1 MGKTPELGIKVRVDP
16 TIDSKLLKDSINEE
30 IQKRNNADDTEK
42 VKIEVD
48 VNHFQNSL
56 NTQLKDELKRVN
68 KDLKYYLS
76 NLTENASKLD
86 DVVVNLFGN
95 AEFGKKINEQFV
107 AVNKTLEEFK
117 QKLLNTNEIYEAA
130 FSKTGLK
137 YGLEFRSLVED
148 TQKKFA
154 SLTFDSTF
162 DIKKDSLDELNVDF
176 NELLKN
182 LSTIKKAI
190 KGFEEISD
198 RPDFLKSLDLSKL
211 SYDKLLEQTNE
222 MTELIDTFLG
232 ERETLF
238 KKGITKDNLPDLL
251 DLGFDKEDNPIKSF
265 EELLN
270 FYDKFDKI
278 LKERRQYLSDISVP
292 ELIKDT
298 NTKSDIESFT
308 QNYADA
314 LSALVAQQ
322 NALNTAKRTTI
333 GIEDQLITKTQSV
346 RNAVS
351 EELGYLR
358 DFLKDVDTGA
368 IQAKVADVQRMADEV
383 KNAIN
388 VINQAESKR
397 KNNKP
402 QQTTS
407 TPAEQKPS
415 DENDIITYKEAL
427 ESIKTGINNAK
438 LDIVDFKVFLSEHK
452 NDFEGMTKDIQAYVA
467 ALNEIDYAK
476 LKEAMTSKATIH
488 KEVAP
493 ETNVAPVDIPGRVKL
508 ENKDIAV
515 PDKPVNISGKVTL
528 SNEDVIV
535 PTTPANIPGKVTLG
549 KNDVIPPT
557 EPIEILGKVTL
568 GKDDIKTPD
577 MPVELVGSISKI
589 SDDLLTK
596 QASKKSQTK
605 NVNLT
610 GNLIVPKK
618 NIEVPRTPIDL
629 KGRISV
635 AKADITVPKSPIN
648 LSGKIDLKKDNIKTP
663 TQPVDVKGKITL
675 TKDQV
680 QVPKESASIKGKVVL
695 SEKDVVAPINPVKI
709 KGSITINKKDINL
722 PDTPIAIKGKAP
734 ASSSKNSITT
744 NKNLSFD
751 DSKIV
756 NEIQGVGSHLESIEN
771 VLGEQKKT
779 LDKIATS
786 AKNSKTFSSGT
797 IKKTTNFDK
806 LTQLYDN
813 MSALEKKRSGLFK
826 DSDAV
831 ALKEVNNQLSVT
843 RKEINSLERDM
854 KKSGENPLDSQ
865 IVNKAK
871 NRAEFEAK
879 NTDIDFKTKRIEF
892 VRDSYIK
899 VLREISKDQA
909 SLLNITDKNLESA
922 LQQNISRNL
931 KYLEEA
937 RAELLSYN
945 ADADNA
951 WKEIESAK
959 SKISISDAEVVE
971 ASIKKEETRKA
982 KELKDQQKLID
993 TIKKKLDRKLL
1004 EYKKFNFLSSE
1015 ENKELNKYNYEVAS
1029 DELADFLRQADREG
1043 LSNDKRIKDAL
1054 KKYSLE
1060 KKAVIG
1066 YYKKVAAE
1074 STASLA
1080 PSEKEIISLTRK
1092 VGEYKTYIDRLSSTH
1107 KHGDRLDAAK
1117 QEYARLEDLV
1127 DIIKNV
1133 QKNNG
1138 TNKDTLVKNWAIK
1151 NNIEDVVS
1159 LGDAFDYIT
1168 RKVVEFRNETSDLKN
1183 VKTLEDSVIRGRTV
1197 AINLASNL
1205 EKYLERNRRV
1215 ESSEYGPQIRD
1226 IIDQLNTDDGWKNYP
1241 KIEENVAR
1249 LKYFIHDAGLE
1260 TETLSEKFEKLFGE
1274 HLSTALVMG
1283 ALHQLQQSLQIMYQN
1298 VVDIDTAMAELRKV
1312 SNMTA
1317 QDMANY
1323 MEQAADQAARLGVS
1337 IASYVSSTAD

>member
-16 TIDSKLLKDSINEE
+16 VIDSKLLKDSINEE
-30 IQKRNNADDTEK
+30 IQKRNNANDTEK

-48 VNHFQNSL
+48 VDHFQNSL
-56 NTQLKDELKRVN
+56 STQLKDELKKVN
-68 KDLKYYLS
+68 NDLKYYLG
-76 NLTENASKLD
+76 NLTQNADKLN
-86 DVVVNLFGN
+86 DVVANLFGD
-95 AEFGKKINEQFV
+95 AGFGKKIKDQFNEVNRTFKIYEV
-107 AVNKTLEEFK
+107 AFKNIDFKSLDKFRSLLNEFKIEFEDLTDVNKTGILDNTKELTPQFNELVKKARVLE
-117 QKLLNTNEIYEAA
+117 
-130 FSKTGLK
+130 SGLK
-137 YGLEFRSLVED
+137 GLMSVKNRPDLLKTLGFSQDEYIKLTEKLDKLKNTLVEL
-148 TQKKFA
+148 
-154 SLTFDSTF
+154 S
-162 DIKKDSLDELNVDF
+162 DIKKYGEFIEDPIQVVDLARDVNDNF
-176 NELLKN
+176 LTQQFDDVEEFFKKIDDV
-182 LSTIKKAI
+182 IKKRSEV
-190 KGFEEISD
+190 FEN
-198 RPDFLKSLDLSKL
+198 LQSK
-211 SYDKLLEQTNE
+211 E
-222 MTELIDTFLG
+222 FVH
-232 ERETLF
+232 
-238 KKGITKDNLPDLL
+238 TKDAHNKDSI
-251 DLGFDKEDNPIKSF
+251 ENVS
-265 EELLN
+265 
-270 FYDKFDKI
+270 KI
-278 LKERRQYLSDISVP
+278 YSDILSV
-292 ELIKDT
+292 LI
-298 NTKSDIESFT
+298 S
-308 QNYADA
+308 
-314 LSALVAQQ
+314 QQ
-322 NALNTAKRTTI
+322 NALNVAKQTTI
-333 GIEDQLITKTQSV
+333 DIEDQLIAKTQSV
-346 RNAVS
+346 RENVS
-351 EELGYLR
+351 EELKYLR

-368 IQAKVADVQRMADEV
+368 IQAKVNDVQQMADEV
-383 KNAIN
+383 KNAIS

-415 DENDIITYKEAL
+415 DENDIIKYKQAL

-438 LDIVDFKVFLSEHK
+438 LDIVDFKIFLSEHK
-452 NDFEGMTKDIQAYVA
+452 NDFGEMTGDVQAYVA

-476 LKEAMTSKATIH
+476 LNEAMTSKATTH

-493 ETNVAPVDIPGRVKL
+493 EANVAPVDIPGRVKL
-508 ENKDIAV
+508 ENKDVVA
-515 PDKPVNISGKVTL
+515 PDKPVNIPGKVTL

-535 PTTPANIPGKVTLG
+535 PTTPVNIPGKVTLG
-549 KNDVIPPT
+549 KNDVISPT

-568 GKDDIKTPD
+568 GEDDIK
-577 MPVELVGSISKI
+577 V
-589 SDDLLTK
+589 
-596 QASKKSQTK
+596 
-605 NVNLT
+605 
-610 GNLIVPKK
+610 
-618 NIEVPRTPIDL
+618 
-629 KGRISV
+629 
-635 AKADITVPKSPIN
+635 
-648 LSGKIDLKKDNIKTP
+648 
-663 TQPVDVKGKITL
+663 
-675 TKDQV
+675 
-680 QVPKESASIKGKVVL
+680 
-695 SEKDVVAPINPVKI
+695 
-709 KGSITINKKDINL
+709 

-734 ASSSKNSITT
+734 ASSSKNSVTT
-744 NKNLSFD
+744 DNKLSFD

-771 VLGEQKKT
+771 ILGEQKKT

-786 AKNSKTFSSGT
+786 AKNSKTSSSGT

-806 LTQLYDN
+806 LTLLYN
-813 MSALEKKRSGLFK
+813 NISALEKKRSGLFK
-826 DSDAV
+826 DSDAA
-831 ALKEVNNQLSVT
+831 ALKEVNNQLSIT
-843 RKEINSLERDM
+843 RKEINSLERAM
-854 KKSGENPLDSQ
+854 KKRGENPLDSQ

-871 NRAEFEAK
+871 NSAEFEAK

-971 ASIKKEETRKA
+971 TSIKKEETRKA

-1015 ENKELNKYNYEVAS
+1015 ENKELNKYNYEAAS

-1043 LSNDKRIKDAL
+1043 LSDDKRIKDAL
-1054 KKYSLE
+1054 KKYALE

-1117 QEYARLEDLV
+1117 QEYARLEALV

-1138 TNKDTLVKNWAIK
+1138 TNKDILVKNWAIENK
-1151 NNIEDVVS
+1151 IEDVVS

-1183 VKTLEDSVIRGRTV
+1183 IKTLEDSVIRGRTV

-1241 KIEENVAR
+1241 KIEENVAK

-1337 IASYVSSTAD
+1337 ITSYVSSTAD

>member
-16 TIDSKLLKDSINEE
+16 VIDSKLLKDSINEE
-30 IQKRNNADDTEK
+30 IQKRNNANDTEK

-48 VNHFQNSL
+48 VDHFQNSL
-56 NTQLKDELKRVN
+56 STQLKDELKKVN
-68 KDLKYYLS
+68 NDLKYYLG
-76 NLTENASKLD
+76 NLTQNADKLN
-86 DVVVNLFGN
+86 DVVANLFGD
-95 AEFGKKINEQFV
+95 AGFGKKIKDQFNEVNRTFKIYEV
-107 AVNKTLEEFK
+107 AFKNIDFKSLDKFRSLLNEFKIEFEDLTDVNKTGILDNTKELTPQFNELVKKARVLE
-117 QKLLNTNEIYEAA
+117 
-130 FSKTGLK
+130 SGLK
-137 YGLEFRSLVED
+137 GLMSVKNRPDLLKTLGFSQDEYIKLTEKLDKLKNTLVEL
-148 TQKKFA
+148 
-154 SLTFDSTF
+154 S
-162 DIKKDSLDELNVDF
+162 DIKKYGEFIEDPIQVVDLARDVNDNF
-176 NELLKN
+176 LTQQFDDVEEFFKKIDDV
-182 LSTIKKAI
+182 IKKRSEV
-190 KGFEEISD
+190 FEN
-198 RPDFLKSLDLSKL
+198 LQSK
-211 SYDKLLEQTNE
+211 E
-222 MTELIDTFLG
+222 FVH
-232 ERETLF
+232 
-238 KKGITKDNLPDLL
+238 TKDAHNKDSI
-251 DLGFDKEDNPIKSF
+251 ENVS
-265 EELLN
+265 
-270 FYDKFDKI
+270 KI
-278 LKERRQYLSDISVP
+278 YSDILSV
-292 ELIKDT
+292 LI
-298 NTKSDIESFT
+298 S
-308 QNYADA
+308 
-314 LSALVAQQ
+314 QQ
-322 NALNTAKRTTI
+322 NALNVAKQTTI
-333 GIEDQLITKTQSV
+333 DIEDQLIAKTQSV
-346 RNAVS
+346 RENVS
-351 EELGYLR
+351 EELKYLR

-368 IQAKVADVQRMADEV
+368 IQAKVNDVQQMADEV
-383 KNAIN
+383 KNAIS

-415 DENDIITYKEAL
+415 DENDIIKYKQAL

-438 LDIVDFKVFLSEHK
+438 LDIVDFKIFLSEHK
-452 NDFEGMTKDIQAYVA
+452 NDFGEMTGDVQAYVA

-476 LKEAMTSKATIH
+476 LNEAMTSKATTH

-493 ETNVAPVDIPGRVKL
+493 EANVAPVDIPGRVKL
-508 ENKDIAV
+508 ENKDVVA
-515 PDKPVNISGKVTL
+515 PDKPVNIPGKVTL

-535 PTTPANIPGKVTLG
+535 PTTPVNIPGKVTLG
-549 KNDVIPPT
+549 KNDVISPT

-568 GKDDIKTPD
+568 GEDDIK
-577 MPVELVGSISKI
+577 V
-589 SDDLLTK
+589 
-596 QASKKSQTK
+596 
-605 NVNLT
+605 
-610 GNLIVPKK
+610 
-618 NIEVPRTPIDL
+618 
-629 KGRISV
+629 
-635 AKADITVPKSPIN
+635 
-648 LSGKIDLKKDNIKTP
+648 
-663 TQPVDVKGKITL
+663 
-675 TKDQV
+675 
-680 QVPKESASIKGKVVL
+680 
-695 SEKDVVAPINPVKI
+695 
-709 KGSITINKKDINL
+709 

-734 ASSSKNSITT
+734 ASSSKNSVTT
-744 NKNLSFD
+744 DNKLSFD

-771 VLGEQKKT
+771 ILGEQKKT

-786 AKNSKTFSSGT
+786 AKNSETFSSGT

-806 LTQLYDN
+806 LTQLYNN

-831 ALKEVNNQLSVT
+831 ALKEVNNQLSIT
-843 RKEINSLERDM
+843 RKEINSLERAM
-854 KKSGENPLDSQ
+854 KKRGENPLDSQ

-871 NRAEFEAK
+871 NSAEFEAK

-971 ASIKKEETRKA
+971 TSIKKEETRKA

-993 TIKKKLDRKLL
+993 TIKKKLNRKLL

-1015 ENKELNKYNYEVAS
+1015 ENKELNKYNYEAAS

-1043 LSNDKRIKDAL
+1043 LSDDKRIKDAL
-1054 KKYSLE
+1054 KKYALE

-1151 NNIEDVVS
+1151 NKIEDVVS

-1183 VKTLEDSVIRGRTV
+1183 IKTLEDSVIRGRTV

-1298 VVDIDTAMAELRKV
+1298 VVDIDAAMAELRKV

-1337 IASYVSSTAD
+1337 ITSYVSSTAD

>member
-16 TIDSKLLKDSINEE
+16 VIDSKLLKDSINEE
-30 IQKRNNADDTEK
+30 IQKRNNANDTEK

-48 VNHFQNSL
+48 VDHFQNSL
-56 NTQLKDELKRVN
+56 STQLKDELKKVN
-68 KDLKYYLS
+68 NDLKYYLG
-76 NLTENASKLD
+76 NLTQNADKLN
-86 DVVVNLFGN
+86 DVVANLFGD
-95 AEFGKKINEQFV
+95 AGFGKKIKDQFNEVNRTFKIYEV
-107 AVNKTLEEFK
+107 AFKNIDFKSLDKFRSLLNEFKIEFEDLTDVNKTGIFD
-117 QKLLNTNEIYEAA
+117 NTKE
-130 FSKTGLK
+130 
-137 YGLEFRSLVED
+137 
-148 TQKKFA
+148 
-154 SLTFDSTF
+154 LTPQ
-162 DIKKDSLDELNVDF
+162 F
-176 NELLKN
+176 NELV
-182 LSTIKKAI
+182 KKARVLESGL
-190 KGFEEISD
+190 KGLMSVKN
-198 RPDFLKSLDLSKL
+198 R
-211 SYDKLLEQTNE
+211 
-222 MTELIDTFLG
+222 
-232 ERETLF
+232 
-238 KKGITKDNLPDLL
+238 PDLL
-251 DLGFDKEDNPIKSF
+251 KTLGFSQDEYIKLTEKLDKLKNTLVELSNIKKYGEFIEDPVQVVDLARDVNDNFLTQQFDDVEEFFKKIDDVIKKRSEVF
-265 EELLN
+265 ENLQSKEFVHTKDAHN
-270 FYDKFDKI
+270 KDSIENVSKI
-278 LKERRQYLSDISVP
+278 YSDILSV
-292 ELIKDT
+292 LI
-298 NTKSDIESFT
+298 S
-308 QNYADA
+308 
-314 LSALVAQQ
+314 QQ
-322 NALNTAKRTTI
+322 NALNVAKQTTI
-333 GIEDQLITKTQSV
+333 DIEDQLIAKTQSV
-346 RNAVS
+346 RENVS
-351 EELGYLR
+351 EELKYLR

-368 IQAKVADVQRMADEV
+368 IQAKVNDVQQMADEV
-383 KNAIN
+383 KNAIS

-415 DENDIITYKEAL
+415 DENDIIKYKQAL

-438 LDIVDFKVFLSEHK
+438 LDIVDFKIFLSEHK
-452 NDFEGMTKDIQAYVA
+452 NDFGEMTGDVQAYVA

-476 LKEAMTSKATIH
+476 LNEAMTSKATTH

-493 ETNVAPVDIPGRVKL
+493 EANVAPVDIPGRVKL
-508 ENKDIAV
+508 ENKDVVA
-515 PDKPVNISGKVTL
+515 PDKPVNIPGKVTL

-535 PTTPANIPGKVTLG
+535 PTTPVNIPGKVTLG
-549 KNDVIPPT
+549 KNDVISPT

-568 GKDDIKTPD
+568 GEDDIK
-577 MPVELVGSISKI
+577 V
-589 SDDLLTK
+589 
-596 QASKKSQTK
+596 
-605 NVNLT
+605 
-610 GNLIVPKK
+610 
-618 NIEVPRTPIDL
+618 
-629 KGRISV
+629 
-635 AKADITVPKSPIN
+635 
-648 LSGKIDLKKDNIKTP
+648 
-663 TQPVDVKGKITL
+663 
-675 TKDQV
+675 
-680 QVPKESASIKGKVVL
+680 
-695 SEKDVVAPINPVKI
+695 
-709 KGSITINKKDINL
+709 

-734 ASSSKNSITT
+734 ASSSKNSVTT
-744 NKNLSFD
+744 DNKLSFD

-771 VLGEQKKT
+771 ILGEQKKT

-786 AKNSKTFSSGT
+786 AKNSKTSSSGT

-806 LTQLYDN
+806 LTLLYN
-813 MSALEKKRSGLFK
+813 NISALEKKRSGLFK
-826 DSDAV
+826 DSDAA
-831 ALKEVNNQLSVT
+831 ALKEVNNQLSIT
-843 RKEINSLERDM
+843 RKEINSLERAM
-854 KKSGENPLDSQ
+854 KKRGENPLDSQ

-871 NRAEFEAK
+871 NSAEFEAK

-971 ASIKKEETRKA
+971 TSIKKEETRKA

-1015 ENKELNKYNYEVAS
+1015 ENKELNKYNYEAAS

-1043 LSNDKRIKDAL
+1043 LSDDKRIKDAL
-1054 KKYSLE
+1054 KKYALE

-1117 QEYARLEDLV
+1117 QEYARLEALV

-1138 TNKDTLVKNWAIK
+1138 TNKDILVKNWAIENK
-1151 NNIEDVVS
+1151 IEDVVS

-1183 VKTLEDSVIRGRTV
+1183 IKTLEDSVIRGRTV

-1241 KIEENVAR
+1241 KIEENVAK

-1337 IASYVSSTAD
+1337 ITSYVSSTAD

>member
-16 TIDSKLLKDSINEE
+16 VIDSKLLKDSINEE
-30 IQKRNNADDTEK
+30 IQKRNNANDTEK

-48 VNHFQNSL
+48 VDHFQNSL
-56 NTQLKDELKRVN
+56 STQLKDELKKVN
-68 KDLKYYLS
+68 NDLKYYLG
-76 NLTENASKLD
+76 NLTQNADKLN
-86 DVVVNLFGN
+86 DVVANLFGD
-95 AEFGKKINEQFV
+95 AGFGKKIKDQFNEVNRTFKIYEV
-107 AVNKTLEEFK
+107 AFKNIDFKSLDKFRSLLNEFKIEFEDLTDVNKTGIFD
-117 QKLLNTNEIYEAA
+117 NTKE
-130 FSKTGLK
+130 
-137 YGLEFRSLVED
+137 
-148 TQKKFA
+148 
-154 SLTFDSTF
+154 LTPQ
-162 DIKKDSLDELNVDF
+162 F
-176 NELLKN
+176 NELV
-182 LSTIKKAI
+182 KKARVLESGL
-190 KGFEEISD
+190 KGLMSVKN
-198 RPDFLKSLDLSKL
+198 R
-211 SYDKLLEQTNE
+211 
-222 MTELIDTFLG
+222 
-232 ERETLF
+232 
-238 KKGITKDNLPDLL
+238 PDLL
-251 DLGFDKEDNPIKSF
+251 KTLGFSQDEYIKLTEKLDKLKNTLVELSNIKKYGEFIEDPVQVVDLARDVNDNFLTQQFDDVEEFFKKIDDVIKKRSEVF
-265 EELLN
+265 ENLQSKEFVHTKDAHN
-270 FYDKFDKI
+270 KDSIENVSKI
-278 LKERRQYLSDISVP
+278 YSDILSV
-292 ELIKDT
+292 LI
-298 NTKSDIESFT
+298 S
-308 QNYADA
+308 
-314 LSALVAQQ
+314 QQ
-322 NALNTAKRTTI
+322 NALNVAKQTTI
-333 GIEDQLITKTQSV
+333 DIEDQLIAKTQSV
-346 RNAVS
+346 RENVS
-351 EELGYLR
+351 EELKYLR

-368 IQAKVADVQRMADEV
+368 IQAKVNDVQQMADEV
-383 KNAIN
+383 KNAIS

-415 DENDIITYKEAL
+415 DENDIIKYKQAL

-438 LDIVDFKVFLSEHK
+438 LDIVDFKIFLSEHK
-452 NDFEGMTKDIQAYVA
+452 NDFGEMTGDVQAYVA

-476 LKEAMTSKATIH
+476 LNEAMTSKATTH

-493 ETNVAPVDIPGRVKL
+493 EANVAPVDIPGWVKL
-508 ENKDIAV
+508 ENKDVVA
-515 PDKPVNISGKVTL
+515 PDKPVNIPGKVTL

-535 PTTPANIPGKVTLG
+535 PTTPVNIPGKVTLG
-549 KNDVIPPT
+549 KNDVISPT

-568 GKDDIKTPD
+568 GEDDIK
-577 MPVELVGSISKI
+577 V
-589 SDDLLTK
+589 
-596 QASKKSQTK
+596 
-605 NVNLT
+605 
-610 GNLIVPKK
+610 
-618 NIEVPRTPIDL
+618 
-629 KGRISV
+629 
-635 AKADITVPKSPIN
+635 
-648 LSGKIDLKKDNIKTP
+648 
-663 TQPVDVKGKITL
+663 
-675 TKDQV
+675 
-680 QVPKESASIKGKVVL
+680 
-695 SEKDVVAPINPVKI
+695 
-709 KGSITINKKDINL
+709 

-734 ASSSKNSITT
+734 ASSSKNSVTT
-744 NKNLSFD
+744 DNKLSFD

-771 VLGEQKKT
+771 ILGEQKKT

-786 AKNSKTFSSGT
+786 AKNSKTSSSGT

-806 LTQLYDN
+806 LTLLYN
-813 MSALEKKRSGLFK
+813 NISALEKKRSGLFK
-826 DSDAV
+826 DSDAA
-831 ALKEVNNQLSVT
+831 ALKEVNNQLSIT
-843 RKEINSLERDM
+843 RKEINSLERAM
-854 KKSGENPLDSQ
+854 KKRGENPLDSQ

-871 NRAEFEAK
+871 NSAEFEAK

-971 ASIKKEETRKA
+971 TSIKKEETRKA

-993 TIKKKLDRKLL
+993 TIKKKLNRKLL

-1015 ENKELNKYNYEVAS
+1015 ENKELNKYNYEAAS

-1043 LSNDKRIKDAL
+1043 LSDDKRIKDAL
-1054 KKYSLE
+1054 KKYALE

-1151 NNIEDVVS
+1151 NKIEDVVS

-1183 VKTLEDSVIRGRTV
+1183 IKTLEDSVIRGRTV

-1298 VVDIDTAMAELRKV
+1298 VVDIDAAMAELRKV

-1337 IASYVSSTAD
+1337 ITSYVSSTAD

>member
-16 TIDSKLLKDSINEE
+16 VIDSKLLKDSINEE
-30 IQKRNNADDTEK
+30 IQKRNNANDTEK

-48 VNHFQNSL
+48 VDHFQNSL
-56 NTQLKDELKRVN
+56 STQLKDELKKVN
-68 KDLKYYLS
+68 NDLKYYLG
-76 NLTENASKLD
+76 NLTQNADKLN
-86 DVVVNLFGN
+86 DVVANLFGD
-95 AEFGKKINEQFV
+95 AGFGKKINEQFA

-117 QKLLNTNEIYEAA
+117 QKLLNTNKIYEAA

-137 YGLEFRSLVED
+137 SGLEFRSFVED

-190 KGFEEISD
+190 KGFNEISD
-198 RPDFLKSLDLSKL
+198 RPDFLKSLDLKKS

-222 MTELIDTFLG
+222 MTTLIEMLSE
-232 ERETLF
+232 ERESLF
-238 KKGITKDNLPDLL
+238 KKGLTKDNLPDLL
-251 DLGFDKEDNPIKSF
+251 DIGFDEKGNPIKSF

-278 LKERRQYLSDISVP
+278 LKERQQYIADISAP
-292 ELIKDT
+292 EPIKDT

-308 QNYADA
+308 QKYVDA
-314 LSALVAQQ
+314 LSALVVQQ
-322 NALNTAKRTTI
+322 NALNVAKQTTI
-333 GIEDQLITKTQSV
+333 DIEDQLIAKTQSV
-346 RNAVS
+346 RENVS
-351 EELGYLR
+351 EELKYLR

-368 IQAKVADVQRMADEV
+368 IQAKVADVQNMADEV
-383 KNAIN
+383 KNAIS

-415 DENDIITYKEAL
+415 DENDIIKYKQAL

-438 LDIVDFKVFLSEHK
+438 LDIVDFKIFLSEHK
-452 NDFEGMTKDIQAYVA
+452 NDFGEMTGDVQAYVA

-476 LKEAMTSKATIH
+476 LNEAMTSKATTH

-493 ETNVAPVDIPGRVKL
+493 EANVAPVDIPGRVKL
-508 ENKDIAV
+508 EN
-515 PDKPVNISGKVTL
+515 
-528 SNEDVIV
+528 
-535 PTTPANIPGKVTLG
+535 
-549 KNDVIPPT
+549 
-557 EPIEILGKVTL
+557 
-568 GKDDIKTPD
+568 
-577 MPVELVGSISKI
+577 
-589 SDDLLTK
+589 
-596 QASKKSQTK
+596 
-605 NVNLT
+605 
-610 GNLIVPKK
+610 
-618 NIEVPRTPIDL
+618 
-629 KGRISV
+629 
-635 AKADITVPKSPIN
+635 
-648 LSGKIDLKKDNIKTP
+648 
-663 TQPVDVKGKITL
+663 
-675 TKDQV
+675 
-680 QVPKESASIKGKVVL
+680 
-695 SEKDVVAPINPVKI
+695 KDVVAPINPVKI

-734 ASSSKNSITT
+734 ASSSKNSVTT
-744 NKNLSFD
+744 DNKLSFD

-786 AKNSKTFSSGT
+786 AKNSETFSSGT

-806 LTQLYDN
+806 LTQLYN
-813 MSALEKKRSGLFK
+813 NVSALEKKRSGLFK
-826 DSDAV
+826 DSDAA

-843 RKEINSLERDM
+843 RKEINSLERAM
-854 KKSGENPLDSQ
+854 GKSGENPLDSQ

-871 NRAEFEAK
+871 NNAEFETK

-959 SKISISDAEVVE
+959 SKISISDAETVE
-971 ASIKKEETRKA
+971 ASIKKEDARKA

-1043 LSNDKRIKDAL
+1043 LSDDKRIKDAL
-1054 KKYSLE
+1054 KKYALE

-1151 NNIEDVVS
+1151 NKIEDVVS

-1183 VKTLEDSVIRGRTV
+1183 IKTLEDSVIRGRTV

-1226 IIDQLNTDDGWKNYP
+1226 IIDQLNTDDGWKNYT

-1337 IASYVSSTAD
+1337 ITSYVSSTAD

>member
-16 TIDSKLLKDSINEE
+16 TIDAKKLKDAINGE
-30 IQKRNNADDTEK
+30 IKKRNDADDTEK
-42 VKIEVD
+42 VKIKVD
-48 VNHFQNSL
+48 VDHFQNSL
-56 NTQLKDELKRVN
+56 STQLKEELKSVN
-68 KDLKYYLS
+68 RDLKYYLG
-76 NLTENASKLD
+76 NLTQNADKLD

-95 AEFGKKINEQFV
+95 ADFSKKIKDQFNEVNRTLDVFKNELFNTNKIYEV
-107 AVNKTLEEFK
+107 AFKNIDFNSFTKFKALLNEFK
-117 QKLLNTNEIYEAA
+117 TDFEDLTDVDKSGILDNAEELVPQFNKLVEKARVLE
-130 FSKTGLK
+130 SGLK
-137 YGLEFRSLVED
+137 GLTS
-148 TQKKFA
+148 
-154 SLTFDSTF
+154 
-162 DIKKDSLDELNVDF
+162 
-176 NELLKN
+176 
-182 LSTIKKAI
+182 I
-190 KGFEEISD
+190 KG
-198 RPDFLKSLDLSKL
+198 R
-211 SYDKLLEQTNE
+211 
-222 MTELIDTFLG
+222 
-232 ERETLF
+232 
-238 KKGITKDNLPDLL
+238 PDLL
-251 DLGFDKEDNPIKSF
+251 KTLGFSPNEYTVLTEGLNSLKSTLTSLLGIKTSGDFVKNSVDVVDLVRDVNDNFLTQQFDDVEIFLNKLDDVIQKRNEFFKE
-265 EELLN
+265 LQA
-270 FYDKFDKI
+270 
-278 LKERRQYLSDISVP
+278 KEFVP
-292 ELIKDT
+292 PKEGHNKG
-298 NTKSDIESFT
+298 DIEST
-308 QNYADA
+308 TENYSDI
-314 LSALVAQQ
+314 LSVLVAQQ
-322 NALNTAKRTTI
+322 NALNVAKQTTV

-351 EELGYLR
+351 EELKYLR

-368 IQAKVADVQRMADEV
+368 IQAKVNDVQRMADEV
-383 KNAIN
+383 KNAIS

-415 DENDIITYKEAL
+415 DENDIIKYKQAL

-438 LDIVDFKVFLSEHK
+438 LDIVDFKIFLSEHK
-452 NDFEGMTKDIQAYVA
+452 NDFGEMTGDVQAYVA

-476 LKEAMTSKATIH
+476 LNEAMTSKATTH

-493 ETNVAPVDIPGRVKL
+493 EANVAPVDIPGRVKL
-508 ENKDIAV
+508 ENKDVVA
-515 PDKPVNISGKVTL
+515 PDKPVNIPGKVTL

-535 PTTPANIPGKVTLG
+535 PTTPVNIPGKVTLG
-549 KNDVIPPT
+549 KNDVISPT

-568 GKDDIKTPD
+568 GEDDIK
-577 MPVELVGSISKI
+577 V
-589 SDDLLTK
+589 
-596 QASKKSQTK
+596 
-605 NVNLT
+605 
-610 GNLIVPKK
+610 
-618 NIEVPRTPIDL
+618 
-629 KGRISV
+629 
-635 AKADITVPKSPIN
+635 
-648 LSGKIDLKKDNIKTP
+648 
-663 TQPVDVKGKITL
+663 
-675 TKDQV
+675 
-680 QVPKESASIKGKVVL
+680 
-695 SEKDVVAPINPVKI
+695 
-709 KGSITINKKDINL
+709 

-734 ASSSKNSITT
+734 ASSSKNSVTT
-744 NKNLSFD
+744 DNKLSFD

-771 VLGEQKKT
+771 ILGEQKKT

-786 AKNSKTFSSGT
+786 AKNSKTSSSGT

-806 LTQLYDN
+806 LTLLYN
-813 MSALEKKRSGLFK
+813 NISALEKKRSGLFK
-826 DSDAV
+826 DSDAA
-831 ALKEVNNQLSVT
+831 ALKEVNNQLSIT
-843 RKEINSLERDM
+843 RKEINSLERAM
-854 KKSGENPLDSQ
+854 KKRGENPLDSQ

-871 NRAEFEAK
+871 NSAEFEAK

-971 ASIKKEETRKA
+971 TSIKKEETRKA

-1015 ENKELNKYNYEVAS
+1015 ENKELNKYNYEAAS

-1043 LSNDKRIKDAL
+1043 LSDDKRIKDAL
-1054 KKYSLE
+1054 KKYALE

-1117 QEYARLEDLV
+1117 QEYARLEALV

-1138 TNKDTLVKNWAIK
+1138 TNKDTLVKNWAIENK
-1151 NNIEDVVS
+1151 IEDVVS

-1183 VKTLEDSVIRGRTV
+1183 IKTLEDSVIRGRTV

-1241 KIEENVAR
+1241 KIEENVAK

-1283 ALHQLQQSLQIMYQN
+1283 ALHQLQQSLQIMFQN

-1337 IASYVSSTAD
+1337 ITSYVSSTAD

>member
-16 TIDSKLLKDSINEE
+16 VIDSKLLKDSINEE
-30 IQKRNNADDTEK
+30 IQKRNNANDTEK

-48 VNHFQNSL
+48 VDHFQNSL
-56 NTQLKDELKRVN
+56 STQLKDELKKVN
-68 KDLKYYLS
+68 NDLKYYLG
-76 NLTENASKLD
+76 NLTQNADKLN
-86 DVVVNLFGN
+86 DVVANLFGD
-95 AEFGKKINEQFV
+95 AGFGKKIKDQFNEVNRTFKIYEV
-107 AVNKTLEEFK
+107 AFKNIDFKSLDKFRSLLNEFKIEFEDLTDVNKTGIFD
-117 QKLLNTNEIYEAA
+117 NTKE
-130 FSKTGLK
+130 
-137 YGLEFRSLVED
+137 
-148 TQKKFA
+148 
-154 SLTFDSTF
+154 LTPQ
-162 DIKKDSLDELNVDF
+162 F
-176 NELLKN
+176 NELV
-182 LSTIKKAI
+182 KKARVLESGL
-190 KGFEEISD
+190 KGLMSVKN
-198 RPDFLKSLDLSKL
+198 R
-211 SYDKLLEQTNE
+211 
-222 MTELIDTFLG
+222 
-232 ERETLF
+232 
-238 KKGITKDNLPDLL
+238 PDLL
-251 DLGFDKEDNPIKSF
+251 KTLGFSQDEYIKLTEKLDKLKNTLVELSNIKKYGEFIEDPVQVVDLARDVNDNFLTQQFDDVEEFFKKIDDVIKKRSEVF
-265 EELLN
+265 ENLQSKEFVHTKDAHN
-270 FYDKFDKI
+270 KDSIENVSKI
-278 LKERRQYLSDISVP
+278 YSDILSV
-292 ELIKDT
+292 LI
-298 NTKSDIESFT
+298 S
-308 QNYADA
+308 
-314 LSALVAQQ
+314 QQ
-322 NALNTAKRTTI
+322 NALNVAKQTTI
-333 GIEDQLITKTQSV
+333 DIEDQLIAKTQSV
-346 RNAVS
+346 RENVS
-351 EELGYLR
+351 EELKYLR

-368 IQAKVADVQRMADEV
+368 IQAKVNDVQQMADEV
-383 KNAIN
+383 KNAIS

-415 DENDIITYKEAL
+415 DENDIIKYKQAL

-438 LDIVDFKVFLSEHK
+438 LDIVDFKIFLSEHK
-452 NDFEGMTKDIQAYVA
+452 NDFGEMTGDVQAYVA

-476 LKEAMTSKATIH
+476 LNEAMTSKATTH

-493 ETNVAPVDIPGRVKL
+493 EANVAPVDIPGRVKL
-508 ENKDIAV
+508 ENKDVVA
-515 PDKPVNISGKVTL
+515 PDKPVNIPGKVTL

-535 PTTPANIPGKVTLG
+535 PTTPVNIPGKVTLG
-549 KNDVIPPT
+549 KNDVISPT

-568 GKDDIKTPD
+568 GEDDIK
-577 MPVELVGSISKI
+577 V
-589 SDDLLTK
+589 
-596 QASKKSQTK
+596 
-605 NVNLT
+605 
-610 GNLIVPKK
+610 
-618 NIEVPRTPIDL
+618 
-629 KGRISV
+629 
-635 AKADITVPKSPIN
+635 
-648 LSGKIDLKKDNIKTP
+648 
-663 TQPVDVKGKITL
+663 
-675 TKDQV
+675 
-680 QVPKESASIKGKVVL
+680 
-695 SEKDVVAPINPVKI
+695 
-709 KGSITINKKDINL
+709 

-734 ASSSKNSITT
+734 ASSSKNSVTT
-744 NKNLSFD
+744 DNKLSFD

-771 VLGEQKKT
+771 ILGEQKKT

-786 AKNSKTFSSGT
+786 AKNSKTSSSGT

-806 LTQLYDN
+806 LTLLYN
-813 MSALEKKRSGLFK
+813 NISALEKKRSGLFK
-826 DSDAV
+826 DSDAA
-831 ALKEVNNQLSVT
+831 ALKEVNNQLSIT
-843 RKEINSLERDM
+843 RKEINSLERAM
-854 KKSGENPLDSQ
+854 KKRGENPLDSQ

-871 NRAEFEAK
+871 NSAEFEAK

-971 ASIKKEETRKA
+971 TSIKKEETRKA

-1015 ENKELNKYNYEVAS
+1015 ENKELNKYNYEAAS
-1029 DELADFLRQADREG
+1029 NELADFLRQADREG
-1043 LSNDKRIKDAL
+1043 LSDDKRIKDAL
-1054 KKYSLE
+1054 KKYALE

-1117 QEYARLEDLV
+1117 QEYARLEALV

-1138 TNKDTLVKNWAIK
+1138 TNKDTLVKNWAIENK
-1151 NNIEDVVS
+1151 IEDVVS

-1168 RKVVEFRNETSDLKN
+1168 CKVVEFRNETSDLKN
-1183 VKTLEDSVIRGRTV
+1183 IKTLEDSVIRGRTV

-1241 KIEENVAR
+1241 KIEENVAK

-1337 IASYVSSTAD
+1337 ITSYVSSTAD

>member
-16 TIDSKLLKDSINEE
+16 VIDSKLLKDSINEE
-30 IQKRNNADDTEK
+30 IQKRNNANDTEK

-48 VNHFQNSL
+48 VDHFQNSL
-56 NTQLKDELKRVN
+56 STQLKDELKKVN
-68 KDLKYYLS
+68 NDLKYYLG
-76 NLTENASKLD
+76 NLTQNADKLN
-86 DVVVNLFGN
+86 DVVVNLFGD
-95 AEFGKKINEQFV
+95 AGFGKKIKDQFNEVNRTFKIYEV
-107 AVNKTLEEFK
+107 AFKNIDFKSLDKFRSLLNEFKIEFEDLTDVNKTGIFDNAKE
-117 QKLLNTNEIYEAA
+117 
-130 FSKTGLK
+130 
-137 YGLEFRSLVED
+137 
-148 TQKKFA
+148 
-154 SLTFDSTF
+154 LTPQ
-162 DIKKDSLDELNVDF
+162 F
-176 NELLKN
+176 NELV
-182 LSTIKKAI
+182 KKARVLESGL
-190 KGFEEISD
+190 KGLMSVKN
-198 RPDFLKSLDLSKL
+198 R
-211 SYDKLLEQTNE
+211 
-222 MTELIDTFLG
+222 
-232 ERETLF
+232 
-238 KKGITKDNLPDLL
+238 PDLL
-251 DLGFDKEDNPIKSF
+251 KTLGFSQDEYIKLTEKLDKLKNTLVELSNIKKYGEFIEAPVQVVDLARDVNDNFLTQQFDDVEEFFKKIDDVIKKRSEVF
-265 EELLN
+265 ENLQSKEFVHTKDAHN
-270 FYDKFDKI
+270 KDSIENVSKI
-278 LKERRQYLSDISVP
+278 YSDILSV
-292 ELIKDT
+292 LI
-298 NTKSDIESFT
+298 S
-308 QNYADA
+308 
-314 LSALVAQQ
+314 QQ
-322 NALNTAKRTTI
+322 NALNVAKQTTI
-333 GIEDQLITKTQSV
+333 DIEDQLIAKTQSV
-346 RNAVS
+346 RENVS
-351 EELGYLR
+351 EELKYLR

-368 IQAKVADVQRMADEV
+368 IQAKVNDVQQMADEV
-383 KNAIN
+383 KNAIS

-415 DENDIITYKEAL
+415 DENDIIKYKQAL

-438 LDIVDFKVFLSEHK
+438 LDIVDFKIFLSEHK
-452 NDFEGMTKDIQAYVA
+452 NDFGEMTGDVQAYVA

-476 LKEAMTSKATIH
+476 LNEAMTSKATTH

-493 ETNVAPVDIPGRVKL
+493 EANVAPVDIPGRVKL
-508 ENKDIAV
+508 ENKDVVA
-515 PDKPVNISGKVTL
+515 PDKPVNIPGKVTL

-535 PTTPANIPGKVTLG
+535 PTTPVNIPGKVTLG
-549 KNDVIPPT
+549 KNDVISPT

-568 GKDDIKTPD
+568 GEDDIK
-577 MPVELVGSISKI
+577 V
-589 SDDLLTK
+589 
-596 QASKKSQTK
+596 
-605 NVNLT
+605 
-610 GNLIVPKK
+610 
-618 NIEVPRTPIDL
+618 
-629 KGRISV
+629 
-635 AKADITVPKSPIN
+635 
-648 LSGKIDLKKDNIKTP
+648 
-663 TQPVDVKGKITL
+663 
-675 TKDQV
+675 
-680 QVPKESASIKGKVVL
+680 
-695 SEKDVVAPINPVKI
+695 
-709 KGSITINKKDINL
+709 

-734 ASSSKNSITT
+734 ASSSKNSVTT
-744 NKNLSFD
+744 DNKLSFD

-771 VLGEQKKT
+771 ILGEQKKT

-786 AKNSKTFSSGT
+786 AKNSKTSSSGT

-806 LTQLYDN
+806 LTLLYN
-813 MSALEKKRSGLFK
+813 NISALEKKRSGLFK
-826 DSDAV
+826 DSDAA
-831 ALKEVNNQLSVT
+831 ALKEVNNQLSIT
-843 RKEINSLERDM
+843 RKEINSLERAM
-854 KKSGENPLDSQ
+854 KKRGENPLDSQ

-871 NRAEFEAK
+871 NSTEFEAK

-971 ASIKKEETRKA
+971 TSIKKEETRKA
-982 KELKDQQKLID
+982 KELKNQQKLID

-1043 LSNDKRIKDAL
+1043 LSDDKRIKDAL
-1054 KKYSLE
+1054 KKYALE

-1151 NNIEDVVS
+1151 NKIEDVVS

-1183 VKTLEDSVIRGRTV
+1183 IKTLEDSVIRGRTV

-1283 ALHQLQQSLQIMYQN
+1283 ALHQLQQALQVMFQN

-1337 IASYVSSTAD
+1337 ITSYVSSTAD

>member
-16 TIDSKLLKDSINEE
+16 VIDSKLLKDSINEE
-30 IQKRNNADDTEK
+30 IQKRNNANDTEK

-48 VNHFQNSL
+48 VDHFQNSL
-56 NTQLKDELKRVN
+56 STQLKDELKKVN
-68 KDLKYYLS
+68 NDLKYYLG
-76 NLTENASKLD
+76 NLTQNADKLN
-86 DVVVNLFGN
+86 DVVANLFGD
-95 AEFGKKINEQFV
+95 AGFGKKIKDQFNEVNRTFKIYEV
-107 AVNKTLEEFK
+107 AFKNIDFKSLDKFRSLLNEFKIEFEDLTDVNKTGIFD
-117 QKLLNTNEIYEAA
+117 NTKE
-130 FSKTGLK
+130 
-137 YGLEFRSLVED
+137 
-148 TQKKFA
+148 
-154 SLTFDSTF
+154 LTPQ
-162 DIKKDSLDELNVDF
+162 F
-176 NELLKN
+176 NELV
-182 LSTIKKAI
+182 KKARVLESGL
-190 KGFEEISD
+190 KGLMSVKN
-198 RPDFLKSLDLSKL
+198 R
-211 SYDKLLEQTNE
+211 
-222 MTELIDTFLG
+222 
-232 ERETLF
+232 
-238 KKGITKDNLPDLL
+238 PDLL
-251 DLGFDKEDNPIKSF
+251 KTLGFSQDEYIKLTEKLDKLKNTLVELSNIKKYGEFIEDPVQVVDLARDVNDNFLTQQFDDVEEFFKKIDDVIKKRSEVF
-265 EELLN
+265 ENLQSKEFVHTKDAHN
-270 FYDKFDKI
+270 KDSIENVSKI
-278 LKERRQYLSDISVP
+278 YSDILSV
-292 ELIKDT
+292 LI
-298 NTKSDIESFT
+298 S
-308 QNYADA
+308 
-314 LSALVAQQ
+314 QQ
-322 NALNTAKRTTI
+322 NALNVAKQTTI
-333 GIEDQLITKTQSV
+333 DIEDQLIAKTQSV
-346 RNAVS
+346 RENVS
-351 EELGYLR
+351 EELKYLR

-368 IQAKVADVQRMADEV
+368 IQAKVNDVQQMADEV
-383 KNAIN
+383 KNAIS

-415 DENDIITYKEAL
+415 DENDIIKYKQAL

-438 LDIVDFKVFLSEHK
+438 LDIVDFKIFLSEHK
-452 NDFEGMTKDIQAYVA
+452 NDFGEMTGDVQAYVA

-476 LKEAMTSKATIH
+476 LNEAMTSKATTH

-493 ETNVAPVDIPGRVKL
+493 EANVAPVDIPGRVKL
-508 ENKDIAV
+508 ENKDVVA
-515 PDKPVNISGKVTL
+515 PDKPVNIPGKVTL

-535 PTTPANIPGKVTLG
+535 PTTPVNIPGKVTLG
-549 KNDVIPPT
+549 KNDVISPT

-568 GKDDIKTPD
+568 GEDDIK
-577 MPVELVGSISKI
+577 V
-589 SDDLLTK
+589 
-596 QASKKSQTK
+596 
-605 NVNLT
+605 
-610 GNLIVPKK
+610 
-618 NIEVPRTPIDL
+618 
-629 KGRISV
+629 
-635 AKADITVPKSPIN
+635 
-648 LSGKIDLKKDNIKTP
+648 
-663 TQPVDVKGKITL
+663 
-675 TKDQV
+675 
-680 QVPKESASIKGKVVL
+680 
-695 SEKDVVAPINPVKI
+695 
-709 KGSITINKKDINL
+709 

-734 ASSSKNSITT
+734 ASSSKNSVTT
-744 NKNLSFD
+744 DNKLSFD

-771 VLGEQKKT
+771 ILGEQKKT

-786 AKNSKTFSSGT
+786 AKNSKTSSSGT

-806 LTQLYDN
+806 LTLLYN
-813 MSALEKKRSGLFK
+813 NISALEKKRSGLFK
-826 DSDAV
+826 DSDAA
-831 ALKEVNNQLSVT
+831 ALKEVNNQLSIT
-843 RKEINSLERDM
+843 RKEINSLERAM
-854 KKSGENPLDSQ
+854 KKRGENPLDSQ

-871 NRAEFEAK
+871 NSAEFEAK

-971 ASIKKEETRKA
+971 TSIKKEETRKA

-1015 ENKELNKYNYEVAS
+1015 ENKELNKYNYEAAS

-1043 LSNDKRIKDAL
+1043 LSDDKRIKDAL
-1054 KKYSLE
+1054 KKYALE

-1117 QEYARLEDLV
+1117 QEYARLEALV

-1138 TNKDTLVKNWAIK
+1138 TNKDTLVKNWAIENK
-1151 NNIEDVVS
+1151 IEDVVS

-1183 VKTLEDSVIRGRTV
+1183 IKTLEDSVIRGRTV

-1241 KIEENVAR
+1241 KIEENVAK

-1337 IASYVSSTAD
+1337 ITSYVSSTAD

>member
-16 TIDSKLLKDSINEE
+16 VIDSKLLKDSINEE
-30 IQKRNNADDTEK
+30 IQKRNNANDTEK

-48 VNHFQNSL
+48 VDHFQNSL
-56 NTQLKDELKRVN
+56 STQLKDELKKVN
-68 KDLKYYLS
+68 NDLKYYLG
-76 NLTENASKLD
+76 NLTQNADKLN
-86 DVVVNLFGN
+86 DVVVNLFGD
-95 AEFGKKINEQFV
+95 AGFGKKIKDQFNEVNRTFKIYEV
-107 AVNKTLEEFK
+107 AFKNIDFKSLDKFRSLLNEFKIEFEDLTDVNKTGILDNTKELTPQFNELVKKARVLE
-117 QKLLNTNEIYEAA
+117 
-130 FSKTGLK
+130 SGLK
-137 YGLEFRSLVED
+137 GLMSVKNRPDLLKTLGFSQDEYIKLTEKLDKLKNTLVEL
-148 TQKKFA
+148 
-154 SLTFDSTF
+154 S
-162 DIKKDSLDELNVDF
+162 DIKKYGEFIEDPIQVVDLARDVNDNF
-176 NELLKN
+176 LTQQFDDVEEFFKKIDDV
-182 LSTIKKAI
+182 IKKRSEV
-190 KGFEEISD
+190 FEN
-198 RPDFLKSLDLSKL
+198 LQSK
-211 SYDKLLEQTNE
+211 E
-222 MTELIDTFLG
+222 FVH
-232 ERETLF
+232 
-238 KKGITKDNLPDLL
+238 TKDAHNKDSI
-251 DLGFDKEDNPIKSF
+251 ENVS
-265 EELLN
+265 
-270 FYDKFDKI
+270 KI
-278 LKERRQYLSDISVP
+278 YSDILSV
-292 ELIKDT
+292 LI
-298 NTKSDIESFT
+298 S
-308 QNYADA
+308 
-314 LSALVAQQ
+314 QQ
-322 NALNTAKRTTI
+322 NALNVAKQTTI
-333 GIEDQLITKTQSV
+333 DIEDQLIAKTQSV
-346 RNAVS
+346 RENVS
-351 EELGYLR
+351 EELKYLR

-368 IQAKVADVQRMADEV
+368 IQAKVNDVQQMADEV
-383 KNAIN
+383 KNAIS

-415 DENDIITYKEAL
+415 DENDIIKYKQAL

-438 LDIVDFKVFLSEHK
+438 LDIVDFKIFLSEHK
-452 NDFEGMTKDIQAYVA
+452 NDFGEMTGDVQAYVA

-476 LKEAMTSKATIH
+476 LNEAMTSKATTH

-493 ETNVAPVDIPGRVKL
+493 EANVAPVDIPGRVKL
-508 ENKDIAV
+508 ENKDVVA
-515 PDKPVNISGKVTL
+515 PDKPVNIPGKVTL

-535 PTTPANIPGKVTLG
+535 PTTPVNIPGKVTLG
-549 KNDVIPPT
+549 KNDVISPT

-568 GKDDIKTPD
+568 GEDDIK
-577 MPVELVGSISKI
+577 V
-589 SDDLLTK
+589 
-596 QASKKSQTK
+596 
-605 NVNLT
+605 
-610 GNLIVPKK
+610 
-618 NIEVPRTPIDL
+618 
-629 KGRISV
+629 
-635 AKADITVPKSPIN
+635 
-648 LSGKIDLKKDNIKTP
+648 
-663 TQPVDVKGKITL
+663 
-675 TKDQV
+675 
-680 QVPKESASIKGKVVL
+680 
-695 SEKDVVAPINPVKI
+695 
-709 KGSITINKKDINL
+709 

-734 ASSSKNSITT
+734 ASSSKNSVTT
-744 NKNLSFD
+744 DNKLSFD

-771 VLGEQKKT
+771 ILGEQKKT

-786 AKNSKTFSSGT
+786 AKNSKTSSSGT

-806 LTQLYDN
+806 LTLLYN
-813 MSALEKKRSGLFK
+813 NISALEKKRSGLFK
-826 DSDAV
+826 DSDAA
-831 ALKEVNNQLSVT
+831 ALKEVNNQLSIT
-843 RKEINSLERDM
+843 RKEINSLERAM
-854 KKSGENPLDSQ
+854 KKRGENPLDSQ

-871 NRAEFEAK
+871 NSTEFEAK

-971 ASIKKEETRKA
+971 TSIKKEETRKA
-982 KELKDQQKLID
+982 KELKNQQKLID

-1043 LSNDKRIKDAL
+1043 LSDDKRIKDAL
-1054 KKYSLE
+1054 KKYALE

-1151 NNIEDVVS
+1151 NKIEDVVS

-1183 VKTLEDSVIRGRTV
+1183 IKTLEDSVIRGRTV

-1283 ALHQLQQSLQIMYQN
+1283 ALHQLQQALQVMFQN

-1337 IASYVSSTAD
+1337 ITSYVSSTAD

>member
-16 TIDSKLLKDSINEE
+16 VIDSKLLKDSINEE
-30 IQKRNNADDTEK
+30 IQKRNNANDTEK

-48 VNHFQNSL
+48 VDHFQNSL
-56 NTQLKDELKRVN
+56 STQLKDELKKVN
-68 KDLKYYLS
+68 NDLKYYLG
-76 NLTENASKLD
+76 NLTQNADKLN
-86 DVVVNLFGN
+86 DVVANLFGD
-95 AEFGKKINEQFV
+95 AGFGKKIKDQFNEVNRTFKIYEV
-107 AVNKTLEEFK
+107 AFKNIDFKSLDKFRSLLNEFKIEFEDLTDVNKTGIFD
-117 QKLLNTNEIYEAA
+117 NTKE
-130 FSKTGLK
+130 
-137 YGLEFRSLVED
+137 
-148 TQKKFA
+148 
-154 SLTFDSTF
+154 LTPQ
-162 DIKKDSLDELNVDF
+162 F
-176 NELLKN
+176 NELV
-182 LSTIKKAI
+182 KKARVLESGL
-190 KGFEEISD
+190 KGLMSVKN
-198 RPDFLKSLDLSKL
+198 R
-211 SYDKLLEQTNE
+211 
-222 MTELIDTFLG
+222 
-232 ERETLF
+232 
-238 KKGITKDNLPDLL
+238 PDLL
-251 DLGFDKEDNPIKSF
+251 KTLGFSQDEYIKLTEKLDKLKNTLVELSNIKKYGEFIEDPVQVVDLARDVNDNFLTQQFDDVEEFFKKIDDVIKKRSEVF
-265 EELLN
+265 ENLQSKEFVHTKDAHN
-270 FYDKFDKI
+270 KDSIENVSKI
-278 LKERRQYLSDISVP
+278 YSDILSV
-292 ELIKDT
+292 LI
-298 NTKSDIESFT
+298 S
-308 QNYADA
+308 
-314 LSALVAQQ
+314 QQ
-322 NALNTAKRTTI
+322 NALNVAKQTTI
-333 GIEDQLITKTQSV
+333 DIEDQLIAKTQSV
-346 RNAVS
+346 RENVS
-351 EELGYLR
+351 EELKYLR

-368 IQAKVADVQRMADEV
+368 IQAKVNDVQQMADEV
-383 KNAIN
+383 KNAIS

-415 DENDIITYKEAL
+415 DENDIIKYKQAL

-438 LDIVDFKVFLSEHK
+438 LDIVDFKIFLSEHK
-452 NDFEGMTKDIQAYVA
+452 NDFGEMTGDVQAYVA

-476 LKEAMTSKATIH
+476 LNEAMTSKATTH

-493 ETNVAPVDIPGRVKL
+493 EANVAPVDIPGRVKL
-508 ENKDIAV
+508 ENKDVVA
-515 PDKPVNISGKVTL
+515 PDKPVNIPGKVTL

-535 PTTPANIPGKVTLG
+535 PTTPVNIPGKVTLG
-549 KNDVIPPT
+549 KNDVISPT

-568 GKDDIKTPD
+568 GEDDIK
-577 MPVELVGSISKI
+577 V
-589 SDDLLTK
+589 
-596 QASKKSQTK
+596 
-605 NVNLT
+605 
-610 GNLIVPKK
+610 
-618 NIEVPRTPIDL
+618 
-629 KGRISV
+629 
-635 AKADITVPKSPIN
+635 
-648 LSGKIDLKKDNIKTP
+648 
-663 TQPVDVKGKITL
+663 
-675 TKDQV
+675 
-680 QVPKESASIKGKVVL
+680 
-695 SEKDVVAPINPVKI
+695 
-709 KGSITINKKDINL
+709 

-734 ASSSKNSITT
+734 ASSSKNSVTT
-744 NKNLSFD
+744 DNKLSFD

-771 VLGEQKKT
+771 ILGEQKKT

-786 AKNSKTFSSGT
+786 AKNSKTSSSGT

-806 LTQLYDN
+806 LTLLYN
-813 MSALEKKRSGLFK
+813 NISALEKKRSGLFK
-826 DSDAV
+826 DSDAA
-831 ALKEVNNQLSVT
+831 ALKEVNNQLSIT
-843 RKEINSLERDM
+843 RKEINSLERAM
-854 KKSGENPLDSQ
+854 KKRGENPLDSQ

-871 NRAEFEAK
+871 NSAEFEAK

-971 ASIKKEETRKA
+971 TSIKKEETRKA

-993 TIKKKLDRKLL
+993 TIKKKLNRKLL

-1015 ENKELNKYNYEVAS
+1015 ENKELNKYNYEAAS

-1043 LSNDKRIKDAL
+1043 LSDDKRIKDAL
-1054 KKYSLE
+1054 KKYALE

-1151 NNIEDVVS
+1151 NKIEDVVS

-1183 VKTLEDSVIRGRTV
+1183 IKTLEDSVIRGRTV

-1298 VVDIDTAMAELRKV
+1298 VVDIDAAMAELRKV

-1337 IASYVSSTAD
+1337 ITSYVSSTAD

>member
-16 TIDSKLLKDSINEE
+16 VIDSKLLKDSINEE
-30 IQKRNNADDTEK
+30 IQKRNNANDTEK

-48 VNHFQNSL
+48 VDHFQNSL
-56 NTQLKDELKRVN
+56 STQLKDELKKVN
-68 KDLKYYLS
+68 NDLKYYLG
-76 NLTENASKLD
+76 NLTQNADKLN
-86 DVVVNLFGN
+86 DVVANLFGD
-95 AEFGKKINEQFV
+95 AGFGKKIKDQFNEVNRTFKIYEV
-107 AVNKTLEEFK
+107 AFKNIDFKSLDKFRSLLNEFKIEFEDLTDVNKTGIFD
-117 QKLLNTNEIYEAA
+117 NTKE
-130 FSKTGLK
+130 
-137 YGLEFRSLVED
+137 
-148 TQKKFA
+148 
-154 SLTFDSTF
+154 LTPQ
-162 DIKKDSLDELNVDF
+162 F
-176 NELLKN
+176 NELV
-182 LSTIKKAI
+182 KKARVLESGL
-190 KGFEEISD
+190 KGLMSVKN
-198 RPDFLKSLDLSKL
+198 R
-211 SYDKLLEQTNE
+211 
-222 MTELIDTFLG
+222 
-232 ERETLF
+232 
-238 KKGITKDNLPDLL
+238 PDLL
-251 DLGFDKEDNPIKSF
+251 KTLGFSQDEYIKLTEKLDKLKNTLVELSNIKKYGEFIEDPVQVVDLARDVNDNFLTQQFDDVEEFFKKIDDVIKKRSEVF
-265 EELLN
+265 ENLQSKEFVHTKDAHN
-270 FYDKFDKI
+270 KDSIENVSKI
-278 LKERRQYLSDISVP
+278 YSDILSV
-292 ELIKDT
+292 LI
-298 NTKSDIESFT
+298 S
-308 QNYADA
+308 
-314 LSALVAQQ
+314 QQ
-322 NALNTAKRTTI
+322 NALNVAKQTTI
-333 GIEDQLITKTQSV
+333 DIEDQLIAKTQSV
-346 RNAVS
+346 RENVS
-351 EELGYLR
+351 EELKYLR

-368 IQAKVADVQRMADEV
+368 IQAKVNDVQQMADEV
-383 KNAIN
+383 KNAIS

-415 DENDIITYKEAL
+415 DENDIIKYKQAL

-438 LDIVDFKVFLSEHK
+438 LDIVDFKIFLSEHK
-452 NDFEGMTKDIQAYVA
+452 NDFGEMTGDVQAYVA

-476 LKEAMTSKATIH
+476 LNEAMTSKATTH

-493 ETNVAPVDIPGRVKL
+493 EANVAPVDIPGRVKL
-508 ENKDIAV
+508 ENKDVVA
-515 PDKPVNISGKVTL
+515 PDKPVNIPGKVTL

-535 PTTPANIPGKVTLG
+535 PTTPVNIPGKVTLG
-549 KNDVIPPT
+549 KNDVISPT

-568 GKDDIKTPD
+568 GEDDIK
-577 MPVELVGSISKI
+577 V
-589 SDDLLTK
+589 
-596 QASKKSQTK
+596 
-605 NVNLT
+605 
-610 GNLIVPKK
+610 
-618 NIEVPRTPIDL
+618 
-629 KGRISV
+629 
-635 AKADITVPKSPIN
+635 
-648 LSGKIDLKKDNIKTP
+648 
-663 TQPVDVKGKITL
+663 
-675 TKDQV
+675 
-680 QVPKESASIKGKVVL
+680 
-695 SEKDVVAPINPVKI
+695 
-709 KGSITINKKDINL
+709 

-734 ASSSKNSITT
+734 ASSSKNSVTT
-744 NKNLSFD
+744 DNKLSFD

-771 VLGEQKKT
+771 ILGEQKKN

-786 AKNSKTFSSGT
+786 AKNSETFSSGT

-806 LTQLYDN
+806 LTQLYNN

-831 ALKEVNNQLSVT
+831 ALKEVNNQLSIT
-843 RKEINSLERDM
+843 RKEINSLERAM
-854 KKSGENPLDSQ
+854 KKRGENPLDSQ

-871 NRAEFEAK
+871 NSAEFEAK

-959 SKISISDAEVVE
+959 SKISISDAETVE
-971 ASIKKEETRKA
+971 ASIKKEDARKA

-1043 LSNDKRIKDAL
+1043 LSDDKRIKDAL
-1054 KKYSLE
+1054 KKYALE

-1151 NNIEDVVS
+1151 NKIEDVVS

-1183 VKTLEDSVIRGRTV
+1183 IKTLEDSVIRGRTV

-1298 VVDIDTAMAELRKV
+1298 VVDIDAAMAELRKV

-1337 IASYVSSTAD
+1337 ITSYVSSTAD

>member
-16 TIDSKLLKDSINEE
+16 VIDSKLLKDSINEE
-30 IQKRNNADDTEK
+30 IQKRNNANDTEK

-48 VNHFQNSL
+48 VDHFQNSL
-56 NTQLKDELKRVN
+56 STQLKDELKKVN
-68 KDLKYYLS
+68 NDLKYYLG
-76 NLTENASKLD
+76 NLTQNADKLN
-86 DVVVNLFGN
+86 DVVANLFGD
-95 AEFGKKINEQFV
+95 AGFGKKIKDQFNEVNRTFKIYEV
-107 AVNKTLEEFK
+107 AFKNIDFKSLDKFRSLLNEFKIEFEDLTDVNKTGIFD
-117 QKLLNTNEIYEAA
+117 NTKE
-130 FSKTGLK
+130 
-137 YGLEFRSLVED
+137 
-148 TQKKFA
+148 
-154 SLTFDSTF
+154 LTPQ
-162 DIKKDSLDELNVDF
+162 F
-176 NELLKN
+176 NELV
-182 LSTIKKAI
+182 KKARVLESGL
-190 KGFEEISD
+190 KGLMSVKN
-198 RPDFLKSLDLSKL
+198 R
-211 SYDKLLEQTNE
+211 
-222 MTELIDTFLG
+222 
-232 ERETLF
+232 
-238 KKGITKDNLPDLL
+238 PDLL
-251 DLGFDKEDNPIKSF
+251 KTLGFSQDEYIKLTEKLDKLKNTLAELSNIKKYGEFIEDPVQVVDLARDVNDNFLTQQFDDVEEFFKKIDDVIKKRSEVF
-265 EELLN
+265 ENLQSKEFVHTKDAHN
-270 FYDKFDKI
+270 KDSIENVSKI
-278 LKERRQYLSDISVP
+278 YSDILSV
-292 ELIKDT
+292 LI
-298 NTKSDIESFT
+298 S
-308 QNYADA
+308 
-314 LSALVAQQ
+314 QQ
-322 NALNTAKRTTI
+322 NALNVAKQTTI
-333 GIEDQLITKTQSV
+333 DIEDQLIAKTQSV
-346 RNAVS
+346 RENVS
-351 EELGYLR
+351 EELKYLR

-368 IQAKVADVQRMADEV
+368 IQAKVNDVQQMADEV
-383 KNAIN
+383 KNAIS

-415 DENDIITYKEAL
+415 DENDIIKYKQAL

-438 LDIVDFKVFLSEHK
+438 LDIVDFKIFLSEHK
-452 NDFEGMTKDIQAYVA
+452 NDFGEMTGDVQAYVA

-476 LKEAMTSKATIH
+476 LNEAMTSKATTH

-493 ETNVAPVDIPGRVKL
+493 EANVAPVDIPGRVKL
-508 ENKDIAV
+508 ENKDVVA
-515 PDKPVNISGKVTL
+515 PDKPVNIPGKVTL

-535 PTTPANIPGKVTLG
+535 PTTPVNIPGKVTLG
-549 KNDVIPPT
+549 KNDVISPT

-568 GKDDIKTPD
+568 GEDDIK
-577 MPVELVGSISKI
+577 V
-589 SDDLLTK
+589 
-596 QASKKSQTK
+596 
-605 NVNLT
+605 
-610 GNLIVPKK
+610 
-618 NIEVPRTPIDL
+618 
-629 KGRISV
+629 
-635 AKADITVPKSPIN
+635 
-648 LSGKIDLKKDNIKTP
+648 
-663 TQPVDVKGKITL
+663 
-675 TKDQV
+675 
-680 QVPKESASIKGKVVL
+680 
-695 SEKDVVAPINPVKI
+695 
-709 KGSITINKKDINL
+709 

-734 ASSSKNSITT
+734 ASSSKNSVTT
-744 NKNLSFD
+744 DNKLSFD

-771 VLGEQKKT
+771 ILGEQKKN

-786 AKNSKTFSSGT
+786 AKNSETFSSGT

-806 LTQLYDN
+806 LTLLYN
-813 MSALEKKRSGLFK
+813 NISALEKKRSGLFK
-826 DSDAV
+826 DSDAA
-831 ALKEVNNQLSVT
+831 ALKEVNNQLSIT
-843 RKEINSLERDM
+843 RKEINSLERAM
-854 KKSGENPLDSQ
+854 KKRGENPLDSQ

-871 NRAEFEAK
+871 NSAEFEAK

-959 SKISISDAEVVE
+959 SKISISDAETVE
-971 ASIKKEETRKA
+971 ASIKKEDARKA

-1043 LSNDKRIKDAL
+1043 LSDDKRIKDAL
-1054 KKYSLE
+1054 KKYALE

-1151 NNIEDVVS
+1151 NKIEDVVS

-1183 VKTLEDSVIRGRTV
+1183 IKTLEDSVIRGRTV

-1298 VVDIDTAMAELRKV
+1298 VVDIDAAMAELRKV

-1337 IASYVSSTAD
+1337 ITSYVSSTAD

>member
-1 MGKTPELGIKVRVDP
+1 MKEGKSMGKTPELGIKVRVDP
-16 TIDSKLLKDSINEE
+16 VIDSKLLKDSINEE
-30 IQKRNNADDTEK
+30 IQKRNNANDTEK

-48 VNHFQNSL
+48 VDHFQNSL
-56 NTQLKDELKRVN
+56 STQLKDELKKVN
-68 KDLKYYLS
+68 NDLKYYLG
-76 NLTENASKLD
+76 NLTQNADKLN
-86 DVVVNLFGN
+86 DVVANLFGD
-95 AEFGKKINEQFV
+95 AGFGKKIKDQFNEVNRTFKIYEV
-107 AVNKTLEEFK
+107 AFKNIDFKSLDKFRSLLNEFKIEFEDLTDVNKTGILD
-117 QKLLNTNEIYEAA
+117 NTKE
-130 FSKTGLK
+130 
-137 YGLEFRSLVED
+137 
-148 TQKKFA
+148 
-154 SLTFDSTF
+154 LTPQ
-162 DIKKDSLDELNVDF
+162 F
-176 NELLKN
+176 NELV
-182 LSTIKKAI
+182 KKARVLESGL
-190 KGFEEISD
+190 KGLMSVKN
-198 RPDFLKSLDLSKL
+198 R
-211 SYDKLLEQTNE
+211 
-222 MTELIDTFLG
+222 
-232 ERETLF
+232 
-238 KKGITKDNLPDLL
+238 PDLL
-251 DLGFDKEDNPIKSF
+251 KTLGFSQDEYIKLTEKLDKLKNTLVELSNIKKYGEFIEDPVQVVDLARDVNDNFLTQQFDDVEEFFKKIDDVIKKRSEVF
-265 EELLN
+265 ENLQSKEFVHTKDAHN
-270 FYDKFDKI
+270 KDSIENVSKI
-278 LKERRQYLSDISVP
+278 YSDILSV
-292 ELIKDT
+292 LI
-298 NTKSDIESFT
+298 S
-308 QNYADA
+308 
-314 LSALVAQQ
+314 QQ
-322 NALNTAKRTTI
+322 NALNVAKQTTI
-333 GIEDQLITKTQSV
+333 DIEDQLIAKTQSV
-346 RNAVS
+346 RENVS
-351 EELGYLR
+351 EELKYLR

-368 IQAKVADVQRMADEV
+368 IQAKVNDVQQMADEV
-383 KNAIN
+383 KNAIS

-415 DENDIITYKEAL
+415 DENDIIKYKQAL

-438 LDIVDFKVFLSEHK
+438 LDIVDFKIFLSEHK
-452 NDFEGMTKDIQAYVA
+452 NDFGEMTGDVQAYVA

-476 LKEAMTSKATIH
+476 LNEAMTSKATTH

-493 ETNVAPVDIPGRVKL
+493 EANVAPVDIPGRVKL
-508 ENKDIAV
+508 ENKDVVA
-515 PDKPVNISGKVTL
+515 PDKPVNIPGKVTL

-535 PTTPANIPGKVTLG
+535 PTTPVNIPGKVTLG
-549 KNDVIPPT
+549 KNDVISPT

-568 GKDDIKTPD
+568 GEDDIK
-577 MPVELVGSISKI
+577 V
-589 SDDLLTK
+589 
-596 QASKKSQTK
+596 
-605 NVNLT
+605 
-610 GNLIVPKK
+610 
-618 NIEVPRTPIDL
+618 
-629 KGRISV
+629 
-635 AKADITVPKSPIN
+635 
-648 LSGKIDLKKDNIKTP
+648 
-663 TQPVDVKGKITL
+663 
-675 TKDQV
+675 
-680 QVPKESASIKGKVVL
+680 
-695 SEKDVVAPINPVKI
+695 
-709 KGSITINKKDINL
+709 

-734 ASSSKNSITT
+734 ASSSKNSVTT
-744 NKNLSFD
+744 DNKLSFD

-771 VLGEQKKT
+771 ILGEQKKT

-786 AKNSKTFSSGT
+786 AKNSKTSSSGT

-806 LTQLYDN
+806 LTLLYN
-813 MSALEKKRSGLFK
+813 NISALEKKRSGLFK
-826 DSDAV
+826 DSDAA
-831 ALKEVNNQLSVT
+831 ALKEVNNQLSIT
-843 RKEINSLERDM
+843 RKEINSLERAM
-854 KKSGENPLDSQ
+854 KKRGENPLDSQ

-871 NRAEFEAK
+871 NSAEFEAK

-971 ASIKKEETRKA
+971 TSIKKEETRKA

-993 TIKKKLDRKLL
+993 TIKKKLNRKLL

-1015 ENKELNKYNYEVAS
+1015 ENKELNKYNYEAAS

-1043 LSNDKRIKDAL
+1043 LSDDKRIKDAL
-1054 KKYSLE
+1054 KKYALE

-1117 QEYARLEDLV
+1117 QEYARLEALV

-1151 NNIEDVVS
+1151 NKIEDVVS

-1183 VKTLEDSVIRGRTV
+1183 IKTLEDSVIRGRTV

-1298 VVDIDTAMAELRKV
+1298 VVDIDAAMAELRKV

-1337 IASYVSSTAD
+1337 ITSYVSSTAD

>member
-16 TIDSKLLKDSINEE
+16 VIDSKLLKDSINEE
-30 IQKRNNADDTEK
+30 IQKRNNANDTEK

-48 VNHFQNSL
+48 VDHFQNSL
-56 NTQLKDELKRVN
+56 STQLKDELKKVN
-68 KDLKYYLS
+68 NDLKYYLG
-76 NLTENASKLD
+76 NLTQNADKLN
-86 DVVVNLFGN
+86 DVVANLFGD
-95 AEFGKKINEQFV
+95 AGFGKKINEQFA

-117 QKLLNTNEIYEAA
+117 QKLLNTNKIYEAA

-137 YGLEFRSLVED
+137 SGLEFRSFVED

-190 KGFEEISD
+190 KGFNEISD
-198 RPDFLKSLDLSKL
+198 RPDFLKSLDLKKS

-222 MTELIDTFLG
+222 MTTLIEMLSE
-232 ERETLF
+232 ERESLF
-238 KKGITKDNLPDLL
+238 KKGLTKDNLPDLL
-251 DLGFDKEDNPIKSF
+251 DIGFDEKGNPIKSF

-278 LKERRQYLSDISVP
+278 LKERQQYIADISAP
-292 ELIKDT
+292 EPIKDT

-308 QNYADA
+308 QKYVDA
-314 LSALVAQQ
+314 LSALVVQQ
-322 NALNTAKRTTI
+322 NALNVAKQTTI
-333 GIEDQLITKTQSV
+333 DIEDQLITKTQSV
-346 RNAVS
+346 RENVS
-351 EELGYLR
+351 EELKYLR

-368 IQAKVADVQRMADEV
+368 IQAKVADVQNMADEV
-383 KNAIN
+383 KNAIS

-415 DENDIITYKEAL
+415 DENDIIKYKQAL

-438 LDIVDFKVFLSEHK
+438 LDIVDFKIFLSEHK
-452 NDFEGMTKDIQAYVA
+452 NDFGEMTGDVQAYVA

-476 LKEAMTSKATIH
+476 LNEAMTSKATTH

-493 ETNVAPVDIPGRVKL
+493 EANVAPVDIPGRVKL
-508 ENKDIAV
+508 EN
-515 PDKPVNISGKVTL
+515 
-528 SNEDVIV
+528 
-535 PTTPANIPGKVTLG
+535 
-549 KNDVIPPT
+549 
-557 EPIEILGKVTL
+557 
-568 GKDDIKTPD
+568 
-577 MPVELVGSISKI
+577 
-589 SDDLLTK
+589 
-596 QASKKSQTK
+596 
-605 NVNLT
+605 
-610 GNLIVPKK
+610 
-618 NIEVPRTPIDL
+618 
-629 KGRISV
+629 
-635 AKADITVPKSPIN
+635 
-648 LSGKIDLKKDNIKTP
+648 
-663 TQPVDVKGKITL
+663 
-675 TKDQV
+675 
-680 QVPKESASIKGKVVL
+680 
-695 SEKDVVAPINPVKI
+695 KDVVAPINPVKI

-734 ASSSKNSITT
+734 ASSSKNSVTT
-744 NKNLSFD
+744 DNKLSFD

-786 AKNSKTFSSGT
+786 AKNSETFSSGT

-806 LTQLYDN
+806 LTQLYN
-813 MSALEKKRSGLFK
+813 NVSALEKKRSGLFK
-826 DSDAV
+826 DSDAA

-843 RKEINSLERDM
+843 RKEINSLERAM
-854 KKSGENPLDSQ
+854 GKSGENPLDSQ

-871 NRAEFEAK
+871 NNAEFETK

-959 SKISISDAEVVE
+959 SKISISDAETVE
-971 ASIKKEETRKA
+971 ASIKKEDARKA

-1043 LSNDKRIKDAL
+1043 LSDDKRIKDAL
-1054 KKYSLE
+1054 KKYALE

-1151 NNIEDVVS
+1151 NKIEDVVS

-1183 VKTLEDSVIRGRTV
+1183 IKTLEDSVIRGRTV

-1226 IIDQLNTDDGWKNYP
+1226 IIDQLNTDDGWKNYT

-1337 IASYVSSTAD
+1337 ITSYVSSTAD

>member
-16 TIDSKLLKDSINEE
+16 VIDSKLLKDSINEE
-30 IQKRNNADDTEK
+30 IQKRNNANDTEK

-48 VNHFQNSL
+48 VDHFQNSL
-56 NTQLKDELKRVN
+56 STQLKDELKKVN
-68 KDLKYYLS
+68 NDLKYYLG
-76 NLTENASKLD
+76 NLTQNADKLN
-86 DVVVNLFGN
+86 DVVANLFGD
-95 AEFGKKINEQFV
+95 AGFGKKIKDQFNEVNRTFKIYEV
-107 AVNKTLEEFK
+107 AFKNIDFKSLDKFRSLLNEFKIEFEDLTDVNKTGIFD
-117 QKLLNTNEIYEAA
+117 NTKE
-130 FSKTGLK
+130 
-137 YGLEFRSLVED
+137 
-148 TQKKFA
+148 
-154 SLTFDSTF
+154 LTPQ
-162 DIKKDSLDELNVDF
+162 F
-176 NELLKN
+176 NELV
-182 LSTIKKAI
+182 KKARVLESGL
-190 KGFEEISD
+190 KGLMSVKN
-198 RPDFLKSLDLSKL
+198 R
-211 SYDKLLEQTNE
+211 
-222 MTELIDTFLG
+222 
-232 ERETLF
+232 
-238 KKGITKDNLPDLL
+238 PDLL
-251 DLGFDKEDNPIKSF
+251 KTLGFSQDEYIKLTEKLDKLKNTLVELSNIKKYGEFIEDPVQVVDLARDVNDNFLTQQFDDVEEFFKKIDDVIKKRSEVF
-265 EELLN
+265 ENLQSKEFVHTKDAHN
-270 FYDKFDKI
+270 KDSIENVSKI
-278 LKERRQYLSDISVP
+278 YSDILSV
-292 ELIKDT
+292 LI
-298 NTKSDIESFT
+298 S
-308 QNYADA
+308 
-314 LSALVAQQ
+314 QQ
-322 NALNTAKRTTI
+322 NALNVAKQTTI
-333 GIEDQLITKTQSV
+333 DIEDQLIAKTQSV
-346 RNAVS
+346 RENVS
-351 EELGYLR
+351 EELKYLR

-368 IQAKVADVQRMADEV
+368 IQAKVNDVQQMADEV
-383 KNAIN
+383 KNAIS

-415 DENDIITYKEAL
+415 DENDIIKYKQAL

-438 LDIVDFKVFLSEHK
+438 LDIVDFKIFLSEHK
-452 NDFEGMTKDIQAYVA
+452 NDFGEMTGDVQAYVA

-476 LKEAMTSKATIH
+476 LNEAMTSKATTH

-493 ETNVAPVDIPGRVKL
+493 EANVAPVDIPGRVKL
-508 ENKDIAV
+508 ENKDVVA
-515 PDKPVNISGKVTL
+515 PDKPVNIPGKVTL

-535 PTTPANIPGKVTLG
+535 PTTPVNIPGKVTLG
-549 KNDVIPPT
+549 KNDVISPT

-568 GKDDIKTPD
+568 GEDDIK
-577 MPVELVGSISKI
+577 V
-589 SDDLLTK
+589 
-596 QASKKSQTK
+596 
-605 NVNLT
+605 
-610 GNLIVPKK
+610 
-618 NIEVPRTPIDL
+618 
-629 KGRISV
+629 
-635 AKADITVPKSPIN
+635 
-648 LSGKIDLKKDNIKTP
+648 
-663 TQPVDVKGKITL
+663 
-675 TKDQV
+675 
-680 QVPKESASIKGKVVL
+680 
-695 SEKDVVAPINPVKI
+695 
-709 KGSITINKKDINL
+709 

-734 ASSSKNSITT
+734 ASSSKNSVTT
-744 NKNLSFD
+744 DNKLSFD

-771 VLGEQKKT
+771 ILGEQKKT

-786 AKNSKTFSSGT
+786 AKNSKTSSSGT

-806 LTQLYDN
+806 LTLLYN
-813 MSALEKKRSGLFK
+813 NISALEKKRSGLFK
-826 DSDAV
+826 DSDAA
-831 ALKEVNNQLSVT
+831 ALKEVNNQLSIT
-843 RKEINSLERDM
+843 RKEINSLERAM
-854 KKSGENPLDSQ
+854 KKRGENPLDSQ

-871 NRAEFEAK
+871 NSAEFEAK

-971 ASIKKEETRKA
+971 TSIKKEETRKA
-982 KELKDQQKLID
+982 KELKNQQKLID

-1043 LSNDKRIKDAL
+1043 LSDDKRIKDAL
-1054 KKYSLE
+1054 KKYALE

-1151 NNIEDVVS
+1151 NKIEDVVS

-1183 VKTLEDSVIRGRTV
+1183 IKTLEDSVIRGRTV

-1283 ALHQLQQSLQIMYQN
+1283 ALHQLQQALQVMFQN

-1337 IASYVSSTAD
+1337 ITSYVSSTAD

>member
-16 TIDSKLLKDSINEE
+16 VIDSKLLKDSINEE
-30 IQKRNNADDTEK
+30 IQKRNNANDTEK

-48 VNHFQNSL
+48 VDHFQNSL
-56 NTQLKDELKRVN
+56 STQLKDELKKVN
-68 KDLKYYLS
+68 NDLKYYLG
-76 NLTENASKLD
+76 NLTQNADKLN
-86 DVVVNLFGN
+86 DVVANLFGD
-95 AEFGKKINEQFV
+95 AGFGKKIKDQFNEVNRTFKIYEV
-107 AVNKTLEEFK
+107 AFKNIDFKSLDKFRSLLNEFKIEFEDLTDVNKTGILDNTKELTPQFNELVKKARVLE
-117 QKLLNTNEIYEAA
+117 
-130 FSKTGLK
+130 SGLK
-137 YGLEFRSLVED
+137 GLMSVKNRPDLLKTLGFSQDEYIKLTEKLDKLKNTLVEL
-148 TQKKFA
+148 
-154 SLTFDSTF
+154 S
-162 DIKKDSLDELNVDF
+162 DIKKYGEFIEDPIQVVDLARDVNDNF
-176 NELLKN
+176 LTQQFDDVEEFFKKIDDV
-182 LSTIKKAI
+182 IKKRSEV
-190 KGFEEISD
+190 FEN
-198 RPDFLKSLDLSKL
+198 LQSK
-211 SYDKLLEQTNE
+211 E
-222 MTELIDTFLG
+222 FVH
-232 ERETLF
+232 
-238 KKGITKDNLPDLL
+238 TKDAHNKDSI
-251 DLGFDKEDNPIKSF
+251 ENVS
-265 EELLN
+265 
-270 FYDKFDKI
+270 KI
-278 LKERRQYLSDISVP
+278 YSDILSV
-292 ELIKDT
+292 LI
-298 NTKSDIESFT
+298 S
-308 QNYADA
+308 
-314 LSALVAQQ
+314 QQ
-322 NALNTAKRTTI
+322 NALNVAKQTTI
-333 GIEDQLITKTQSV
+333 DIEDQLIAKTQSV
-346 RNAVS
+346 RENVS
-351 EELGYLR
+351 EELKYLR

-368 IQAKVADVQRMADEV
+368 IQAKVNDVQQMADEV
-383 KNAIN
+383 KNAIS

-415 DENDIITYKEAL
+415 DENDIIKYKQAL

-438 LDIVDFKVFLSEHK
+438 LDIVDFKIFLSEHK
-452 NDFEGMTKDIQAYVA
+452 NDFGEMTGDVQAYVA

-476 LKEAMTSKATIH
+476 LNEAMTSKATTH

-493 ETNVAPVDIPGRVKL
+493 EANVAPVDIPGRVKL
-508 ENKDIAV
+508 ENKDVVA
-515 PDKPVNISGKVTL
+515 PDKPVNIPGKVTL

-535 PTTPANIPGKVTLG
+535 PTTPVNIPGKVTLG
-549 KNDVIPPT
+549 KNDVISPT

-568 GKDDIKTPD
+568 GEDDIK
-577 MPVELVGSISKI
+577 V
-589 SDDLLTK
+589 
-596 QASKKSQTK
+596 
-605 NVNLT
+605 
-610 GNLIVPKK
+610 
-618 NIEVPRTPIDL
+618 
-629 KGRISV
+629 
-635 AKADITVPKSPIN
+635 
-648 LSGKIDLKKDNIKTP
+648 
-663 TQPVDVKGKITL
+663 
-675 TKDQV
+675 
-680 QVPKESASIKGKVVL
+680 
-695 SEKDVVAPINPVKI
+695 
-709 KGSITINKKDINL
+709 

-734 ASSSKNSITT
+734 ASSSKNSVTT
-744 NKNLSFD
+744 DNKLSFD

-771 VLGEQKKT
+771 ILGEQKKT

-786 AKNSKTFSSGT
+786 AKNSETFSSGT

-806 LTQLYDN
+806 LTQLYNN

-831 ALKEVNNQLSVT
+831 ALKEVNNQLSIT
-843 RKEINSLERDM
+843 RKEINSLERAM
-854 KKSGENPLDSQ
+854 KKRGENPLDSQ

-871 NRAEFEAK
+871 NSAEFEAK

-971 ASIKKEETRKA
+971 SSIKKEDARKA

-1043 LSNDKRIKDAL
+1043 LSDDKRIKDAL
-1054 KKYSLE
+1054 KKYALE

-1151 NNIEDVVS
+1151 NKIEDVVS

-1183 VKTLEDSVIRGRTV
+1183 IKTLEDSVIRGRTV

-1298 VVDIDTAMAELRKV
+1298 VVDIDAAMAELRKV

-1337 IASYVSSTAD
+1337 ITSYVSSTAD

>member
-16 TIDSKLLKDSINEE
+16 VIDSKLLKDSINEE
-30 IQKRNNADDTEK
+30 IQKRNNANDTEK

-48 VNHFQNSL
+48 VDHFQNSL
-56 NTQLKDELKRVN
+56 STQLKDELKKVN
-68 KDLKYYLS
+68 NDLKYYLG
-76 NLTENASKLD
+76 NLTQNADKLN
-86 DVVVNLFGN
+86 DVVVNLFGD
-95 AEFGKKINEQFV
+95 AGFGKKIKDQFNEVNRTFKIYEV
-107 AVNKTLEEFK
+107 AFKNIDFKSLDKFRSLLNEFKIEFEDLTDVNKTGILDNTKELTPQFNELVKKARVLE
-117 QKLLNTNEIYEAA
+117 
-130 FSKTGLK
+130 SGLK
-137 YGLEFRSLVED
+137 GLMSVKNRPDLLKTLGFSQDEYIKLTEKLDKLKNTLVEL
-148 TQKKFA
+148 
-154 SLTFDSTF
+154 S
-162 DIKKDSLDELNVDF
+162 DIKKYGEFIEDPIQVVDLARDVNDNF
-176 NELLKN
+176 LTQQFDDVEEFFKKIDDV
-182 LSTIKKAI
+182 IKKRSEV
-190 KGFEEISD
+190 FEN
-198 RPDFLKSLDLSKL
+198 LQSK
-211 SYDKLLEQTNE
+211 E
-222 MTELIDTFLG
+222 FVH
-232 ERETLF
+232 
-238 KKGITKDNLPDLL
+238 TKDAHNKDSI
-251 DLGFDKEDNPIKSF
+251 ENVS
-265 EELLN
+265 
-270 FYDKFDKI
+270 KI
-278 LKERRQYLSDISVP
+278 YSDILSV
-292 ELIKDT
+292 LI
-298 NTKSDIESFT
+298 S
-308 QNYADA
+308 
-314 LSALVAQQ
+314 QQ
-322 NALNTAKRTTI
+322 NALNVAKQTTI
-333 GIEDQLITKTQSV
+333 DIEDQLIAKTQSV
-346 RNAVS
+346 RENVS
-351 EELGYLR
+351 EELKYLR

-368 IQAKVADVQRMADEV
+368 IQAKVNDVQQMADEV
-383 KNAIN
+383 KNAIS

-415 DENDIITYKEAL
+415 DENDIIKYKQAL

-438 LDIVDFKVFLSEHK
+438 LDIVDFKIFLSEHK
-452 NDFEGMTKDIQAYVA
+452 NDFGEMTGDVQAYVA

-476 LKEAMTSKATIH
+476 LNEAMTSKATTH

-493 ETNVAPVDIPGRVKL
+493 EANVAPVDIPGRVKL
-508 ENKDIAV
+508 ENKDVVA
-515 PDKPVNISGKVTL
+515 PDKPVNIPGKVTL

-535 PTTPANIPGKVTLG
+535 PTTPVNIPGKVTLG
-549 KNDVIPPT
+549 KNDVISPT

-568 GKDDIKTPD
+568 GEDDIK
-577 MPVELVGSISKI
+577 V
-589 SDDLLTK
+589 
-596 QASKKSQTK
+596 
-605 NVNLT
+605 
-610 GNLIVPKK
+610 
-618 NIEVPRTPIDL
+618 
-629 KGRISV
+629 
-635 AKADITVPKSPIN
+635 
-648 LSGKIDLKKDNIKTP
+648 
-663 TQPVDVKGKITL
+663 
-675 TKDQV
+675 
-680 QVPKESASIKGKVVL
+680 
-695 SEKDVVAPINPVKI
+695 
-709 KGSITINKKDINL
+709 

-734 ASSSKNSITT
+734 ASSSKNSVTT
-744 NKNLSFD
+744 DNKLSFD

-771 VLGEQKKT
+771 ILGEQKKT

-786 AKNSKTFSSGT
+786 AKNSKTSSSGT

-806 LTQLYDN
+806 LTLLYN
-813 MSALEKKRSGLFK
+813 NISALEKKRSGLFK
-826 DSDAV
+826 DSDAA
-831 ALKEVNNQLSVT
+831 ALKEVNNQLSIT
-843 RKEINSLERDM
+843 RKEINSLERAM
-854 KKSGENPLDSQ
+854 KKRGENPLDSQ

-871 NRAEFEAK
+871 NSAEFEAK

-971 ASIKKEETRKA
+971 TSIKKEETRKA

-1015 ENKELNKYNYEVAS
+1015 ENKELNKYNYEAAS

-1043 LSNDKRIKDAL
+1043 LSDDKRIKDAL
-1054 KKYSLE
+1054 KKYALE

-1117 QEYARLEDLV
+1117 QEYARLEALV

-1138 TNKDTLVKNWAIK
+1138 TNKDTLVKNWAIENK
-1151 NNIEDVVS
+1151 IEDVVN

-1183 VKTLEDSVIRGRTV
+1183 IKTLEDSVIRGRTV

-1241 KIEENVAR
+1241 KIEENVAK

-1283 ALHQLQQSLQIMYQN
+1283 ALHQLQQSLQIMFQN

-1337 IASYVSSTAD
+1337 ITSYVSSTAD

>member
-16 TIDSKLLKDSINEE
+16 VIDSKLLKDSINEE
-30 IQKRNNADDTEK
+30 IQKRNNANDTEK

-48 VNHFQNSL
+48 VDHFQNSL
-56 NTQLKDELKRVN
+56 STQLKDELKKVN
-68 KDLKYYLS
+68 NDLKYYLG
-76 NLTENASKLD
+76 NLTQNADKLN
-86 DVVVNLFGN
+86 DVVANLFGD
-95 AEFGKKINEQFV
+95 AGFGKKIKDQFNEVNRTFKIYEV
-107 AVNKTLEEFK
+107 AFKNIDFKSLDKFRSLLNEFKIEFEDLTDVNKTGIFD
-117 QKLLNTNEIYEAA
+117 NTKE
-130 FSKTGLK
+130 
-137 YGLEFRSLVED
+137 
-148 TQKKFA
+148 
-154 SLTFDSTF
+154 LTPQ
-162 DIKKDSLDELNVDF
+162 F
-176 NELLKN
+176 NELV
-182 LSTIKKAI
+182 KKARVLESGL
-190 KGFEEISD
+190 KGLMSVKN
-198 RPDFLKSLDLSKL
+198 R
-211 SYDKLLEQTNE
+211 
-222 MTELIDTFLG
+222 
-232 ERETLF
+232 
-238 KKGITKDNLPDLL
+238 PDLL
-251 DLGFDKEDNPIKSF
+251 KTLGFSQDEYIKLTEKLDKLKNTLVELSNIKKYGEFIEDPVQVVDLARDVNDNFLTQQFDDVEEFFKKIDDVIKKRSEVF
-265 EELLN
+265 ENLQSKEFVHTKDAHN
-270 FYDKFDKI
+270 KDSIENVSKI
-278 LKERRQYLSDISVP
+278 YSDILSV
-292 ELIKDT
+292 LI
-298 NTKSDIESFT
+298 S
-308 QNYADA
+308 
-314 LSALVAQQ
+314 QQ
-322 NALNTAKRTTI
+322 NALNVAKQTTI
-333 GIEDQLITKTQSV
+333 DIEDQLIAKTQSV
-346 RNAVS
+346 RENVS
-351 EELGYLR
+351 EELKYLR

-368 IQAKVADVQRMADEV
+368 IQAKVNDVQQMADEV
-383 KNAIN
+383 KNAIS

-415 DENDIITYKEAL
+415 DENDIIKYKQAL

-438 LDIVDFKVFLSEHK
+438 LDIVDFKIFLSEHK
-452 NDFEGMTKDIQAYVA
+452 NDFGEMTGDVQAYVA

-476 LKEAMTSKATIH
+476 LNEAMTSKATTH

-493 ETNVAPVDIPGRVKL
+493 EANVAPVDIPGRVKL
-508 ENKDIAV
+508 ENKDVVA
-515 PDKPVNISGKVTL
+515 PDKPVNIPGKVTL

-535 PTTPANIPGKVTLG
+535 PTTPVNIPGKVTLG
-549 KNDVIPPT
+549 KNDVISPT

-568 GKDDIKTPD
+568 GEDDIK
-577 MPVELVGSISKI
+577 V
-589 SDDLLTK
+589 
-596 QASKKSQTK
+596 
-605 NVNLT
+605 
-610 GNLIVPKK
+610 
-618 NIEVPRTPIDL
+618 
-629 KGRISV
+629 
-635 AKADITVPKSPIN
+635 
-648 LSGKIDLKKDNIKTP
+648 
-663 TQPVDVKGKITL
+663 
-675 TKDQV
+675 
-680 QVPKESASIKGKVVL
+680 
-695 SEKDVVAPINPVKI
+695 
-709 KGSITINKKDINL
+709 

-734 ASSSKNSITT
+734 ASSSKNSVTT
-744 NKNLSFD
+744 DNKLSFD

-771 VLGEQKKT
+771 ILGEQKKT

-786 AKNSKTFSSGT
+786 AKNSKTSSSGT

-806 LTQLYDN
+806 LTLLYN
-813 MSALEKKRSGLFK
+813 NISALEKKRSGLFK
-826 DSDAV
+826 DSDAA
-831 ALKEVNNQLSVT
+831 ALKEVNNQLSIT
-843 RKEINSLERDM
+843 RKEINSLERAM
-854 KKSGENPLDSQ
+854 KKRGENPLDSQ

-871 NRAEFEAK
+871 NSAEFEAK

-959 SKISISDAEVVE
+959 SKISISDAETVE
-971 ASIKKEETRKA
+971 ASIKKEDARKA

-1043 LSNDKRIKDAL
+1043 LSDDKRIKDAL
-1054 KKYSLE
+1054 KKYALE

-1151 NNIEDVVS
+1151 NKIEDVVS

-1183 VKTLEDSVIRGRTV
+1183 IKTLEDSVIRGRTV

-1337 IASYVSSTAD
+1337 ITSYVSSTAD

>member
-16 TIDSKLLKDSINEE
+16 VIDSKLLKDSINEE
-30 IQKRNNADDTEK
+30 IQKRNNANDTEK

-48 VNHFQNSL
+48 VDHFQNSL
-56 NTQLKDELKRVN
+56 STQLKDELKKVN
-68 KDLKYYLS
+68 NDLKYYLG
-76 NLTENASKLD
+76 NLTQNADKLN
-86 DVVVNLFGN
+86 DVVANLFGD
-95 AEFGKKINEQFV
+95 AGFGKKIKDQFNEVNRTFKIYEV
-107 AVNKTLEEFK
+107 AFKNIDFKSLDKFRSLLNEFKIEFEDLTDVNKTGIFD
-117 QKLLNTNEIYEAA
+117 NTKE
-130 FSKTGLK
+130 
-137 YGLEFRSLVED
+137 
-148 TQKKFA
+148 
-154 SLTFDSTF
+154 LTPQ
-162 DIKKDSLDELNVDF
+162 F
-176 NELLKN
+176 NELV
-182 LSTIKKAI
+182 KKARVLESGL
-190 KGFEEISD
+190 KGLMSVKN
-198 RPDFLKSLDLSKL
+198 R
-211 SYDKLLEQTNE
+211 
-222 MTELIDTFLG
+222 
-232 ERETLF
+232 
-238 KKGITKDNLPDLL
+238 PDLL
-251 DLGFDKEDNPIKSF
+251 KTLGFSQDEYIKLTEKLDKLKNTLVELSNIKKYGEFIEDPVQVVDLARDVNDNFLTQQFDDVEEFFKKIDDVIKKRSEVF
-265 EELLN
+265 ENLQSKEFVHTKDAHN
-270 FYDKFDKI
+270 KDSIENVSKI
-278 LKERRQYLSDISVP
+278 YSDILSV
-292 ELIKDT
+292 LI
-298 NTKSDIESFT
+298 S
-308 QNYADA
+308 
-314 LSALVAQQ
+314 QQ
-322 NALNTAKRTTI
+322 NALNVAKQTTI
-333 GIEDQLITKTQSV
+333 DIEDQLIAKTQSV
-346 RNAVS
+346 RENVS
-351 EELGYLR
+351 EELKYLR

-368 IQAKVADVQRMADEV
+368 IQAKVNDVQQMADEV
-383 KNAIN
+383 KNAIS

-415 DENDIITYKEAL
+415 DENDIIKYKQAL

-438 LDIVDFKVFLSEHK
+438 LDIVDFKIFLSEHK
-452 NDFEGMTKDIQAYVA
+452 NDFGEMTGDVQAYVA

-476 LKEAMTSKATIH
+476 LNEAMTSKATTH

-493 ETNVAPVDIPGRVKL
+493 EANVAPVDIPGRVKL
-508 ENKDIAV
+508 ENKDVVA
-515 PDKPVNISGKVTL
+515 PDKPVNIPGKVTL

-535 PTTPANIPGKVTLG
+535 PTTPVNIPGKVTLG
-549 KNDVIPPT
+549 KNDVISPT

-568 GKDDIKTPD
+568 GKDDIKVPD
-577 MPVELVGSISKI
+577 
-589 SDDLLTK
+589 
-596 QASKKSQTK
+596 A
-605 NVNLT
+605 
-610 GNLIVPKK
+610 
-618 NIEVPRTPIDL
+618 
-629 KGRISV
+629 
-635 AKADITVPKSPIN
+635 
-648 LSGKIDLKKDNIKTP
+648 
-663 TQPVDVKGKITL
+663 
-675 TKDQV
+675 
-680 QVPKESASIKGKVVL
+680 
-695 SEKDVVAPINPVKI
+695 
-709 KGSITINKKDINL
+709 
-722 PDTPIAIKGKAP
+722 PIAIKGKAP
-734 ASSSKNSITT
+734 ASSSKNSVTT
-744 NKNLSFD
+744 DNKLSFD

-786 AKNSKTFSSGT
+786 AKNSETFSSGT

-806 LTQLYDN
+806 LTQLYN
-813 MSALEKKRSGLFK
+813 NVSALEKKRSGLFK
-826 DSDAV
+826 DSDAA

-843 RKEINSLERDM
+843 RKEINSLERAM
-854 KKSGENPLDSQ
+854 GKSGENPLDSQ

-871 NRAEFEAK
+871 NNAEFEAK

-959 SKISISDAEVVE
+959 SKISISDAETVE
-971 ASIKKEETRKA
+971 ASIKKEDARKA

-1043 LSNDKRIKDAL
+1043 LSDDKRIKDAL
-1054 KKYSLE
+1054 KKYALE

-1151 NNIEDVVS
+1151 NKIEDVVS

-1183 VKTLEDSVIRGRTV
+1183 IKTLEDSVIRGRTV

-1241 KIEENVAR
+1241 KIEENVAK

-1337 IASYVSSTAD
+1337 ITSYVSSTAD

>member
-16 TIDSKLLKDSINEE
+16 VIDSKLLKDSINEE
-30 IQKRNNADDTEK
+30 IQKRNNANDTEK

-48 VNHFQNSL
+48 VDHFQNSL
-56 NTQLKDELKRVN
+56 STQLKDELKKVN
-68 KDLKYYLS
+68 NDLKYYLG
-76 NLTENASKLD
+76 NLTQNADKLN
-86 DVVVNLFGN
+86 DVVANLFGD
-95 AEFGKKINEQFV
+95 AGFGKKINEQFA

-117 QKLLNTNEIYEAA
+117 QKLLNTNKIYEAA

-137 YGLEFRSLVED
+137 SGLEFRSLVED

-190 KGFEEISD
+190 KGFNEISD
-198 RPDFLKSLDLSKL
+198 RPDFLKSLDLKKS

-222 MTELIDTFLG
+222 MTTLIEMLSE
-232 ERETLF
+232 ERESLF
-238 KKGITKDNLPDLL
+238 KKGLTKDNLPDLL
-251 DLGFDKEDNPIKSF
+251 DIGFDEKGNPIKSF

-278 LKERRQYLSDISVP
+278 LKERQPYIADISAP
-292 ELIKDT
+292 EPIKDT

-308 QNYADA
+308 QRYVDA
-314 LSALVAQQ
+314 LSALVVQQ
-322 NALNTAKRTTI
+322 NALNVAKQTTI
-333 GIEDQLITKTQSV
+333 DIEDQLITKTQSV
-346 RNAVS
+346 RENVS
-351 EELGYLR
+351 EELKYLR

-368 IQAKVADVQRMADEV
+368 IQAKVADVQNMADEV
-383 KNAIN
+383 KNAIS

-415 DENDIITYKEAL
+415 DENDIIKYKQAL

-438 LDIVDFKVFLSEHK
+438 LDIVDFKIFLSEHK
-452 NDFEGMTKDIQAYVA
+452 NDFGEMTGDVQAYVA

-476 LKEAMTSKATIH
+476 LNEAMTSKATTH

-493 ETNVAPVDIPGRVKL
+493 EANVAPVDIPGRVKL
-508 ENKDIAV
+508 ENKDVEA
-515 PDKPVNISGKVTL
+515 PDKPVNIPGKVTL

-535 PTTPANIPGKVTLG
+535 PTTPVNIPGKVTLG
-549 KNDVIPPT
+549 KNDVISPT

-568 GKDDIKTPD
+568 GEDDIK
-577 MPVELVGSISKI
+577 V
-589 SDDLLTK
+589 
-596 QASKKSQTK
+596 
-605 NVNLT
+605 
-610 GNLIVPKK
+610 
-618 NIEVPRTPIDL
+618 
-629 KGRISV
+629 
-635 AKADITVPKSPIN
+635 
-648 LSGKIDLKKDNIKTP
+648 
-663 TQPVDVKGKITL
+663 
-675 TKDQV
+675 
-680 QVPKESASIKGKVVL
+680 
-695 SEKDVVAPINPVKI
+695 
-709 KGSITINKKDINL
+709 
-722 PDTPIAIKGKAP
+722 PDTPIAIIGKAP
-734 ASSSKNSITT
+734 ASSSKNSVTT
-744 NKNLSFD
+744 DNKLSFD

-771 VLGEQKKT
+771 ILGEQKKT

-786 AKNSKTFSSGT
+786 AKNSKTSSSGT

-806 LTQLYDN
+806 LTLLYN
-813 MSALEKKRSGLFK
+813 NISALEKKRSGLFK
-826 DSDAV
+826 DSDAA
-831 ALKEVNNQLSVT
+831 ALKEVNNQLSIT
-843 RKEINSLERDM
+843 RKEINSLERAM
-854 KKSGENPLDSQ
+854 KKRGENPLDSQ

-871 NRAEFEAK
+871 NSAEFEAK

-971 ASIKKEETRKA
+971 TSIKKEETRKA

-1015 ENKELNKYNYEVAS
+1015 ENKELNKYNYEAAS

-1043 LSNDKRIKDAL
+1043 LSDDKRIKDAL
-1054 KKYSLE
+1054 KKYALE

-1117 QEYARLEDLV
+1117 QEYARLEALV

-1138 TNKDTLVKNWAIK
+1138 TNKDTLVKNWAIENK
-1151 NNIEDVVS
+1151 IEDVVS

-1168 RKVVEFRNETSDLKN
+1168 RKVVEFRNETSELKN
-1183 VKTLEDSVIRGRTV
+1183 TKTLEDSVTRGRTV

-1215 ESSEYGPQIRD
+1215 ESSEYGPQIRG

-1241 KIEENVAR
+1241 EIEEKVAR

-1337 IASYVSSTAD
+1337 ITSYVSSTAD

>member
-16 TIDSKLLKDSINEE
+16 VIDSKLLKDSINEE
-30 IQKRNNADDTEK
+30 IQKRNNANDTEK

-48 VNHFQNSL
+48 VDHFQNSL
-56 NTQLKDELKRVN
+56 STQLKDELKKVN
-68 KDLKYYLS
+68 NDLKYYLG
-76 NLTENASKLD
+76 NLTQNADKLN
-86 DVVVNLFGN
+86 DVVANLFGD
-95 AEFGKKINEQFV
+95 AGFGKKIKDQFNEVNRTFKIYEV
-107 AVNKTLEEFK
+107 AFKNIDFKSLDKFRSLLNEFKIEFEDLTDVNKTGIFD
-117 QKLLNTNEIYEAA
+117 NTKE
-130 FSKTGLK
+130 
-137 YGLEFRSLVED
+137 
-148 TQKKFA
+148 
-154 SLTFDSTF
+154 LTPQ
-162 DIKKDSLDELNVDF
+162 F
-176 NELLKN
+176 NELV
-182 LSTIKKAI
+182 KKARVLESGL
-190 KGFEEISD
+190 KGLMSVKN
-198 RPDFLKSLDLSKL
+198 R
-211 SYDKLLEQTNE
+211 
-222 MTELIDTFLG
+222 
-232 ERETLF
+232 
-238 KKGITKDNLPDLL
+238 PDLL
-251 DLGFDKEDNPIKSF
+251 KTLGFSQDEYIKLTEKLDKLKNTLVELSNIKKYGEFIEDPVQVVDLARDVNDNFLTQQFDDVEEFFKKIDDVIKKRSEVF
-265 EELLN
+265 ENLQSKEFVHTKDAHN
-270 FYDKFDKI
+270 KDSIENVSKI
-278 LKERRQYLSDISVP
+278 YSDILSV
-292 ELIKDT
+292 LI
-298 NTKSDIESFT
+298 S
-308 QNYADA
+308 
-314 LSALVAQQ
+314 QQ
-322 NALNTAKRTTI
+322 NALNVAKQTTI
-333 GIEDQLITKTQSV
+333 DIEDQLIAKTQSV
-346 RNAVS
+346 RENVS
-351 EELGYLR
+351 EELKYLR

-368 IQAKVADVQRMADEV
+368 IQAKVADVQNMADEV
-383 KNAIN
+383 KNAIS

-415 DENDIITYKEAL
+415 DENDIIKYKQAL

-438 LDIVDFKVFLSEHK
+438 LDIVDFKIFLSEHK
-452 NDFEGMTKDIQAYVA
+452 NDFGEMTGDVQAYVA

-476 LKEAMTSKATIH
+476 LNEAMTSKATTH

-493 ETNVAPVDIPGRVKL
+493 EANVAPVDIPGRVKL
-508 ENKDIAV
+508 ENKDVVA
-515 PDKPVNISGKVTL
+515 PDKPVNIPGKVTL

-535 PTTPANIPGKVTLG
+535 PTTPVNIPGKVTLG
-549 KNDVIPPT
+549 KNDVISPT

-568 GKDDIKTPD
+568 GEDDIK
-577 MPVELVGSISKI
+577 V
-589 SDDLLTK
+589 
-596 QASKKSQTK
+596 
-605 NVNLT
+605 
-610 GNLIVPKK
+610 
-618 NIEVPRTPIDL
+618 
-629 KGRISV
+629 
-635 AKADITVPKSPIN
+635 
-648 LSGKIDLKKDNIKTP
+648 
-663 TQPVDVKGKITL
+663 
-675 TKDQV
+675 
-680 QVPKESASIKGKVVL
+680 
-695 SEKDVVAPINPVKI
+695 
-709 KGSITINKKDINL
+709 

-734 ASSSKNSITT
+734 ASSSKNSVTT
-744 NKNLSFD
+744 DNKLSFD

-771 VLGEQKKT
+771 ILGEQKKT

-786 AKNSKTFSSGT
+786 AKNSKTSSSGT

-806 LTQLYDN
+806 LTLLYN
-813 MSALEKKRSGLFK
+813 NISALEKKRSGLFK
-826 DSDAV
+826 DSDAA
-831 ALKEVNNQLSVT
+831 ALKEVNNQLSIT
-843 RKEINSLERDM
+843 RKEINSLERAM
-854 KKSGENPLDSQ
+854 KKRGENPLDSQ

-871 NRAEFEAK
+871 NSAEFEAK

-971 ASIKKEETRKA
+971 TSIKKEETRKA

-1015 ENKELNKYNYEVAS
+1015 ENKELNKYNYEAAS

-1043 LSNDKRIKDAL
+1043 LSDDKRIKDAL
-1054 KKYSLE
+1054 KKYALE

-1117 QEYARLEDLV
+1117 QEYARLEALV

-1138 TNKDTLVKNWAIK
+1138 TNKDTLVKNWAIENK
-1151 NNIEDVVS
+1151 IEDVVS

-1183 VKTLEDSVIRGRTV
+1183 IKTLEDSVIRGRTV

-1241 KIEENVAR
+1241 KIEENVAK

-1298 VVDIDTAMAELRKV
+1298 VVDIDAAMAELRKV

-1337 IASYVSSTAD
+1337 ITSYVSSTAD

>member
-16 TIDSKLLKDSINEE
+16 VIDSKLLKDSINEE
-30 IQKRNNADDTEK
+30 IQKRNNANDTEK

-48 VNHFQNSL
+48 VDHFQNSL
-56 NTQLKDELKRVN
+56 STQLKDELKKVN
-68 KDLKYYLS
+68 NDLKYYLG
-76 NLTENASKLD
+76 NLTQNADKLN

-95 AEFGKKINEQFV
+95 AAFGKKISDQFSE
-107 AVNKTLEEFK
+107 VNKTLDIFK
-117 QKLLNTNEIYEAA
+117 KELFNTNEIYEAV

-154 SLTFDSTF
+154 SLTFASTF

-190 KGFEEISD
+190 KGFEEISN
-198 RPDFLKSLDLSKL
+198 RPDFLKSLDLKKL

-278 LKERRQYLSDISVP
+278 LKERRQYLSDISAP

-298 NTKSDIESFT
+298 NTTNDIESFT
-308 QNYADA
+308 QRYANA
-314 LSALVAQQ
+314 LSALVFQQ
-322 NALNTAKRTTI
+322 NALNVAKQTTV

-368 IQAKVADVQRMADEV
+368 IQAKVADVQKMADDV
-383 KNAIN
+383 KNAIS
-388 VINQAESKR
+388 VINQAESKH

-415 DENDIITYKEAL
+415 DENDIIKYKQAL

-452 NDFEGMTKDIQAYVA
+452 NDFGEMTGDVQTYVA

-476 LKEAMTSKATIH
+476 LKEAMTSKATTH

-493 ETNVAPVDIPGRVKL
+493 EANVTPVDIPGRVKL
-508 ENKDIAV
+508 ENKDVVA
-515 PDKPVNISGKVTL
+515 PDKPVNIPGKVTL

-535 PTTPANIPGKVTLG
+535 PTTPVNIPGKVTLG
-549 KNDVIPPT
+549 KNDVISPT

-568 GKDDIKTPD
+568 GKDDIKVPD
-577 MPVELVGSISKI
+577 
-589 SDDLLTK
+589 
-596 QASKKSQTK
+596 A
-605 NVNLT
+605 
-610 GNLIVPKK
+610 
-618 NIEVPRTPIDL
+618 
-629 KGRISV
+629 
-635 AKADITVPKSPIN
+635 
-648 LSGKIDLKKDNIKTP
+648 
-663 TQPVDVKGKITL
+663 
-675 TKDQV
+675 
-680 QVPKESASIKGKVVL
+680 
-695 SEKDVVAPINPVKI
+695 
-709 KGSITINKKDINL
+709 
-722 PDTPIAIKGKAP
+722 PIAIKGKAP
-734 ASSSKNSITT
+734 ASSSKNSVTT
-744 NKNLSFD
+744 DNKLSFD

-786 AKNSKTFSSGT
+786 AKNSETFSSGT

-806 LTQLYDN
+806 LTQLYN
-813 MSALEKKRSGLFK
+813 NVSALEKKRSGLFK
-826 DSDAV
+826 DSDVA

-843 RKEINSLERDM
+843 RKEINSLERAM
-854 KKSGENPLDSQ
+854 GKSGENPLDSQ

-871 NRAEFEAK
+871 NNAEFEAK

-959 SKISISDAEVVE
+959 SKISISDAETVE
-971 ASIKKEETRKA
+971 ASIKKEDARKA

-1043 LSNDKRIKDAL
+1043 LSDDKRIKDAL
-1054 KKYSLE
+1054 KKYALE

-1151 NNIEDVVS
+1151 NKIEDVVS

-1183 VKTLEDSVIRGRTV
+1183 IKTLEDSVIRGRTV

-1337 IASYVSSTAD
+1337 ITSYVSSTAD

>member
-16 TIDSKLLKDSINEE
+16 VIDSKLLKDSINEE
-30 IQKRNNADDTEK
+30 IQKRNNANDTEK

-48 VNHFQNSL
+48 VDHFQNSL
-56 NTQLKDELKRVN
+56 STQLKDELKKVN
-68 KDLKYYLS
+68 NDLKYYLG
-76 NLTENASKLD
+76 NLTQNADKLN
-86 DVVVNLFGN
+86 DVVANLFGD
-95 AEFGKKINEQFV
+95 AGFGKKIKDQFNEVNRTFKIYEV
-107 AVNKTLEEFK
+107 AFKNIDFKSLDKFRSLLNEFKIEFEDLTDVNKTGIFDNTKELTPQFNELVKKARVLE
-117 QKLLNTNEIYEAA
+117 
-130 FSKTGLK
+130 SGLK
-137 YGLEFRSLVED
+137 GLMSVKNRPDLLKTLGFSQDEYIKLTEKLDKLKNTLVEL
-148 TQKKFA
+148 
-154 SLTFDSTF
+154 S
-162 DIKKDSLDELNVDF
+162 DIKKYGEFIEDPIQVVDLARDVNDNF
-176 NELLKN
+176 LTQQFDDVEEFFKKIDDV
-182 LSTIKKAI
+182 IKKRSEV
-190 KGFEEISD
+190 FEN
-198 RPDFLKSLDLSKL
+198 LQSK
-211 SYDKLLEQTNE
+211 E
-222 MTELIDTFLG
+222 FVH
-232 ERETLF
+232 
-238 KKGITKDNLPDLL
+238 TKDAHNKDSI
-251 DLGFDKEDNPIKSF
+251 ENVS
-265 EELLN
+265 
-270 FYDKFDKI
+270 KI
-278 LKERRQYLSDISVP
+278 YSDILSV
-292 ELIKDT
+292 LI
-298 NTKSDIESFT
+298 S
-308 QNYADA
+308 
-314 LSALVAQQ
+314 QQ
-322 NALNTAKRTTI
+322 NALNVAKQTTI
-333 GIEDQLITKTQSV
+333 DIEDQLIAKTQSV
-346 RNAVS
+346 RENVS
-351 EELGYLR
+351 EELKYLR

-368 IQAKVADVQRMADEV
+368 IQAKVNDVQQMADEV
-383 KNAIN
+383 KNAIS

-415 DENDIITYKEAL
+415 DENDIIKYKQAL

-438 LDIVDFKVFLSEHK
+438 LDIVDFKIFLSEHK
-452 NDFEGMTKDIQAYVA
+452 NDFGEMTGDVQAYVA

-476 LKEAMTSKATIH
+476 LNEAMTSKATTH

-493 ETNVAPVDIPGRVKL
+493 EANVAPVDIPGRVKL
-508 ENKDIAV
+508 ENKDVVA
-515 PDKPVNISGKVTL
+515 PDKPVNIPGKVTL

-535 PTTPANIPGKVTLG
+535 PTTPVNIPGKVTLG
-549 KNDVIPPT
+549 KNDVISPT

-568 GKDDIKTPD
+568 GEDDIK
-577 MPVELVGSISKI
+577 V
-589 SDDLLTK
+589 
-596 QASKKSQTK
+596 
-605 NVNLT
+605 
-610 GNLIVPKK
+610 
-618 NIEVPRTPIDL
+618 
-629 KGRISV
+629 
-635 AKADITVPKSPIN
+635 
-648 LSGKIDLKKDNIKTP
+648 
-663 TQPVDVKGKITL
+663 
-675 TKDQV
+675 
-680 QVPKESASIKGKVVL
+680 
-695 SEKDVVAPINPVKI
+695 
-709 KGSITINKKDINL
+709 

-734 ASSSKNSITT
+734 ASSSKNSVTT
-744 NKNLSFD
+744 DNKLSFD

-771 VLGEQKKT
+771 ILGEQKKT

-786 AKNSKTFSSGT
+786 AKNSETFSSGT

-806 LTQLYDN
+806 LTQLYNN

-831 ALKEVNNQLSVT
+831 ALKEVNNQLSIT
-843 RKEINSLERDM
+843 RKEINSLERAM
-854 KKSGENPLDSQ
+854 KKRGENPLDSQ

-871 NRAEFEAK
+871 NSAEFEAK

-971 ASIKKEETRKA
+971 TSIKKEETRKA

-993 TIKKKLDRKLL
+993 TIKKKLNRKLL

-1015 ENKELNKYNYEVAS
+1015 ENKELNKYNYEAAS

-1043 LSNDKRIKDAL
+1043 LSDDKRIKDAL
-1054 KKYSLE
+1054 KKYALE

-1151 NNIEDVVS
+1151 NKIEDVVS

-1183 VKTLEDSVIRGRTV
+1183 IKTLEDSVIRGRTV

-1298 VVDIDTAMAELRKV
+1298 VVDIDAAMAELRKV

-1337 IASYVSSTAD
+1337 ITSYVSSTAD

>member
-1 MGKTPELGIKVRVDP
+1 MKEGKSMGKTPELGIKVRVDP
-16 TIDSKLLKDSINEE
+16 VIDSKLLKDSINEE
-30 IQKRNNADDTEK
+30 IQKRNNANDTEK

-48 VNHFQNSL
+48 VDHFQNSL
-56 NTQLKDELKRVN
+56 STQLKDELKKVN
-68 KDLKYYLS
+68 NDLKYYLG
-76 NLTENASKLD
+76 NLTQNADKLN
-86 DVVVNLFGN
+86 DVVANLFGD
-95 AEFGKKINEQFV
+95 AGFGKKIKDQFNEVNRTFKIYEV
-107 AVNKTLEEFK
+107 AFKNIDFKSLDKFRSLLNEFKIEFEDLTDVNKTGIFD
-117 QKLLNTNEIYEAA
+117 NTKE
-130 FSKTGLK
+130 
-137 YGLEFRSLVED
+137 
-148 TQKKFA
+148 
-154 SLTFDSTF
+154 LTPQ
-162 DIKKDSLDELNVDF
+162 F
-176 NELLKN
+176 NELV
-182 LSTIKKAI
+182 KKARVLESGL
-190 KGFEEISD
+190 KGLMSVKN
-198 RPDFLKSLDLSKL
+198 R
-211 SYDKLLEQTNE
+211 
-222 MTELIDTFLG
+222 
-232 ERETLF
+232 
-238 KKGITKDNLPDLL
+238 PDLL
-251 DLGFDKEDNPIKSF
+251 KTLGFSQDEYIKLTEKLDKLKNTLVELSNIKKYGEFIEDPVQVVDLARDVNDNFLTQQFDDVEEFFKKIDDVIKKRSEVF
-265 EELLN
+265 ENLQSKEFVHTKDAHN
-270 FYDKFDKI
+270 KDSIENVSKI
-278 LKERRQYLSDISVP
+278 YSDILSV
-292 ELIKDT
+292 LI
-298 NTKSDIESFT
+298 S
-308 QNYADA
+308 
-314 LSALVAQQ
+314 QQ
-322 NALNTAKRTTI
+322 NALNVAKQTTI
-333 GIEDQLITKTQSV
+333 DIEDQLIAKTQSV
-346 RNAVS
+346 RENVS
-351 EELGYLR
+351 EELKYLR

-368 IQAKVADVQRMADEV
+368 IQAKVNDVQQMADEV
-383 KNAIN
+383 KNAIS

-415 DENDIITYKEAL
+415 DENDIIKYKQAL

-438 LDIVDFKVFLSEHK
+438 LDIVDFKIFLSEHK
-452 NDFEGMTKDIQAYVA
+452 NDFGEMTGDVQAYVA

-476 LKEAMTSKATIH
+476 LNEAMTSKATTH

-493 ETNVAPVDIPGRVKL
+493 EANVAPVDIPGRVKL
-508 ENKDIAV
+508 ENKDVVA
-515 PDKPVNISGKVTL
+515 PDKPVNIPGKVTL

-535 PTTPANIPGKVTLG
+535 PTTPVNIPGKVTLG
-549 KNDVIPPT
+549 KNDVISPT

-568 GKDDIKTPD
+568 GEDDIK
-577 MPVELVGSISKI
+577 V
-589 SDDLLTK
+589 
-596 QASKKSQTK
+596 
-605 NVNLT
+605 
-610 GNLIVPKK
+610 
-618 NIEVPRTPIDL
+618 
-629 KGRISV
+629 
-635 AKADITVPKSPIN
+635 
-648 LSGKIDLKKDNIKTP
+648 
-663 TQPVDVKGKITL
+663 
-675 TKDQV
+675 
-680 QVPKESASIKGKVVL
+680 
-695 SEKDVVAPINPVKI
+695 
-709 KGSITINKKDINL
+709 

-734 ASSSKNSITT
+734 ASSSKNSVTT
-744 NKNLSFD
+744 DNKLSFD

-771 VLGEQKKT
+771 ILGEQKKT

-786 AKNSKTFSSGT
+786 AKNSKTSSSGT

-806 LTQLYDN
+806 LTLLYN
-813 MSALEKKRSGLFK
+813 NISALEKKRSGLFK
-826 DSDAV
+826 DSDAA
-831 ALKEVNNQLSVT
+831 ALKEVNNQLSIT
-843 RKEINSLERDM
+843 RKEINSLERAM
-854 KKSGENPLDSQ
+854 KKRGENPLDSQ

-871 NRAEFEAK
+871 NSAEFEAK

-971 ASIKKEETRKA
+971 TSIKKEETRKA

-993 TIKKKLDRKLL
+993 TIKKKLNRKLL

-1015 ENKELNKYNYEVAS
+1015 ENKELNKYNYEAAS

-1043 LSNDKRIKDAL
+1043 LSDDKRIKDAL
-1054 KKYSLE
+1054 KKYALE

-1151 NNIEDVVS
+1151 NKIEDVVS

-1183 VKTLEDSVIRGRTV
+1183 IKTLEDSVIRGRTV

-1298 VVDIDTAMAELRKV
+1298 VVDIDAAMAELRKV

-1337 IASYVSSTAD
+1337 ITSYVSSTAD